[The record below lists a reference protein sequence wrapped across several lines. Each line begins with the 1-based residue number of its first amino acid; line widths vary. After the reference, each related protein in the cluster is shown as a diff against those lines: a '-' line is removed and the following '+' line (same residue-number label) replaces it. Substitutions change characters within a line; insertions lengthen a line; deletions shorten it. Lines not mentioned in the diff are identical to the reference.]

1 MNKVYRVIWNASLGA
16 WVAVSEL
23 AKSKGKSKTVKK
35 IAGSVVVATA
45 AIITVSA
52 HSQDINEDL
61 NVAGKIT
68 ATGTITGSDVTTDS
82 GASLNDL
89 NSKVNNTTTG
99 LASKASQTDLDN
111 LTTTV
116 NGKAS
121 QTDFNNLNNQVNNGT
136 TGLATKASKAE
147 VTAAKTEVVQGK
159 NINVTPT
166 TGSNGQTIYTVKTA
180 DDVNFNTL
188 TTTGNTSIGGALTV
202 TGNANLNNGANLN
215 NKKITGLANGTADS
229 DAVNYGQIK
238 NLVIGNNYDGI
249 QYFRTKSTEA
259 DASALGE
266 DSTAIGP
273 LATANGDNS
282 IAVGNTSQANG
293 LGSISVG
300 QKSIA
305 YQENNVAI
313 GKESAAL
320 GKYSTA
326 IGASTGQ
333 PRTPVLTNDS
343 NNNNQLT
350 AIYGIP
356 VTATGSTPDTIT
368 EINGTA
374 VTPDQRNA
382 FIALLSS
389 GANLAGGEASLALGT
404 SNLAIG
410 NSSVALGSMNSS
422 SATSSVAL
430 GSNNNANGSS
440 SIAIGDRNS
449 ASASNA
455 VAIGTQAS
463 SSRSNTI
470 AIGKGAIADTSS
482 GIAIGENAGVGSSQS
497 STTDRVEH
505 IAIGKNS
512 GQNVVGNQNIAI
524 GSGAGSNLSPDNN
537 SSSDSNIAIG
547 IAAGSGINGDD
558 NISIGRNSNTNG
570 GAITRSVTLGSETK
584 SSSQSVVVGNSS
596 KVTSGTDATIV
607 GYNAQ
612 VTGTGG
618 IALGANTQ
626 AAANNIALGI
636 NSDASTNSTTKA
648 YLVSDTIP
656 YVATVGYSVVSVGN
670 GTTTRRITNVAPGG
684 NPTDAVNVSQLTQLH
699 NDVSSILGLTG
710 STDGKFGEVNVNG
723 TTYGSII
730 AAIAAGG
737 GGGGTLPTD
746 YYVTYTNQ
754 AQNEINLGPNGGK
767 GTTINNV
774 ATATNDDQ
782 AVNLGQVK
790 ALTKDATVKYV
801 SINSID
807 GANKL
812 SDQAIANNS
821 VAIGPSTGTT
831 AVAENSIALGSNVR
845 TEALNGI
852 AIGNSGTRAKGES
865 SIAIG
870 KENTTADINNIAL
883 GTLVST
889 KGIDSI
895 GIGKNVQTD
904 ATSSTTNYAIAIG
917 SDAEVQNSDQAI
929 VIGRKA
935 IVSQDNGVAIGNEAL
950 TQGEQGISIG
960 RQATSSAENTTAI
973 GNKASSSGQ
982 SANAIGDNAKAQA
995 KDANAMGTAANASA
1009 LNALALGT
1017 GASASSENS
1026 TAIGNQA
1033 RASASDAV
1041 ALGNGAV
1048 SQAQQAIAIGKTAT
1062 AYAKNAIAT
1071 GTNANAYAENSIALG
1086 SNTTVNNN
1094 HANAVA
1100 LGSNS
1105 VSGDYNQT
1113 TKSTI
1118 NGRDYNYAG
1127 SGAGLSTVSVG
1138 TKDNERQIINV
1149 AAGRVTATSTDAV
1162 NGSQLF
1168 AVQEEVQKPLSFA
1181 GDSGT
1186 KVDRKLGDQLKVTGG
1201 ASGTLTEGNI
1211 GVVANGSDTLQLK
1224 LAKDVNLTNAGSLT
1238 VGTTKLTNGKVEIK
1252 DASNNSNVSTST
1264 NTVMTAG
1271 ASSNTIDANSI
1282 TLKNA
1287 ANNVVLSGSTGTLTG
1302 LTNKTLTVSGFAT
1315 QGRAAT
1321 EEQLKLVNDTAN
1333 KGWNITTNKD
1343 TANKS
1348 NVAPDATV
1356 DFSNSDK
1363 NITVSH
1369 SGTNVDL
1376 KLAEVVNIGG
1386 QSGGATIS
1394 VNGKNGTITGLTNKT
1409 FDPNNYTT
1417 GRAAT
1422 EDQLATPLTFTGD
1435 NAGVNVQRKLG
1446 QQLSIVGGE
1455 SVAANLTDNN
1465 IGVVADST
1473 NNKLTVKLSKDIKLN
1488 SVNAAGT
1495 VIDSKGLTFVNSSG
1509 GAIPNSPS
1517 ISATGINAGTNKITN
1532 VGAGAI
1538 TDTSMDAVN
1547 GSQIKGI
1554 IDKGFTVSSNG
1565 NTAAKDTI
1573 ALGENVDFSATDT
1586 NIKVTNTGNNQI
1598 TFGLE
1603 PVVKVGPA
1611 TGGSPVTINGNTG
1624 QITGLTNKTT
1634 TSSDFATVG
1643 RAATEE
1649 QLKTIQ
1655 TGLTDSGFG
1664 LKAADSNTV
1673 NKKLGET
1680 IDIVGAD
1687 SNITTKV
1694 VNGQVAVELSK
1705 NIDLSKA
1712 GSLTVGNTKVT
1723 DGKVE
1728 LKDGAKSNSST
1739 VDGTVVSD
1747 GTNTT
1752 TVGASQITVGAG
1764 SNPII
1769 INGATGRVS
1778 GLTNTTWDPN
1788 ATYNQKQAATE
1799 EQLKSVSDVAQ
1810 NANKGWK
1817 FTSTNKGGVASAA
1830 QKIAPDETLDFN
1842 NTDGNIKLAATANN
1856 LTVNLN
1862 PDVNLTSA
1870 GSLTVGSSSI
1880 KNNEVKVGSNTLT
1893 DNGLTVGSTNVT
1905 SGNVTGLTNKTTTSS
1920 DFATV
1925 GRAATEEQL
1934 KTIQTGLTDSG
1945 FGLKAADSNTV
1956 NKKLGETID
1965 IVGADSNITT
1975 KVVNGQVAV
1984 ELSKNIDLSKAGSLT
1999 VGNTKVTDGKVELKD
2014 GAKSNSSTVDGTVV
2028 SDGTNTTTVGASQ
2041 ITVGAGSNPIIIN
2054 GATGRVSGLTN
2065 TTWDPNATYNQKQA
2079 ATEEQLKSVS
2089 DVAQNANKGWK
2100 FTSTNKG
2107 GVASAAQ
2114 KIAPDDTLDFNN
2126 TDGNIKLA
2134 ATANNLTVNLNPDV
2148 NLTSAGSLT
2157 VGSSS
2162 IKNNEVKVGSN
2173 TLTDN
2178 GLTVGSTSVTSG
2190 NVTGLT
2196 NKTTTSSDFATVGRA
2211 ATEEQLKT
2219 IQTGLTDSGF
2229 GLKAADSNTVNKKLG
2244 ETIDIVGA
2252 DSNITT
2258 KVVNGQVAVEL
2269 SKNIDLSKTG
2279 SLTVG
2284 NSKVTD
2290 GKVELKDGA
2299 KSNSSTVDG
2308 TVVSD
2313 GTNTTTVGASQI
2325 TVGAGSNPVI
2335 INGATGR
2342 VSGLTN
2348 TAWDPNATYNQ
2359 KQAATEEQLK
2369 SVSDVAQN
2377 ANKGWNVK
2385 SDSTLAS
2392 TQVKP
2397 EDTVDIGLAN
2407 DEKNLKVAATNS
2419 NGTTTI
2425 DFSLSKDLLLDSVN
2439 AGGTV
2444 IDKSGLRFVDPIT
2457 GLPLSNTPSIS
2468 LGGINAGNQIISNV
2482 APGKNG
2488 TDAVNVNQLNDVKVI
2503 AEEGW
2508 VFTTATSGKGQ
2519 TVNSSLQTI
2528 KPNQRFTMISGD
2540 NVELIQNGDKVTIT
2554 TTPEVNFDKVT
2565 VGNVVIDKTTN
2576 KITGVEA
2583 GTVAANSKDVV
2594 NGSQLHDLG
2603 SGVQNI
2609 IGGNT
2614 TYDPNTGTYTNNNI
2628 GDTGQNNI
2636 NDAIKSINDTAQN
2649 ANKGWTVSTNGQNAS
2664 QVKPT
2669 DTVDFANKD
2678 GNIKVN
2684 NTGNNITVDLAKD
2697 IQVDSVTAGDTTV
2710 NNNGL
2715 TINGGPSVTKNG
2727 IDAAGNKVTGVAEGS
2742 IAQGSKDAVNGS
2754 QIHDIIGDGAF
2765 QGGDGNTI
2773 TNIGGTGATNIND
2786 AIGSINQKAG
2796 QHSTVEAGQNI
2807 TVKESTNSNGGKE
2820 YTVATADDVKFNSV
2834 TSNTVTANNVKVGDV
2849 NIDQNGIN
2857 AGNHKITNVAPG
2869 EISSTSKDAVNGSQ
2883 LNTSNQYIVNSLG
2896 GGAKY
2901 ENGQFTGPTYNVN
2914 NGSYNNVGDAL
2925 GALNQADINLGNRI
2939 TNLGDRLEQV
2949 FYNVNGRIDDVEKKA
2964 NAGIASAMALEGAPF
2979 VAGKFTYAVGAAYHG
2994 GENAVG
3000 ATLRKTADNGRWS
3013 ITGGVAAASQGDP
3026 SVRVGISGVID

>member
-1 MNKVYRVIWNASLGA
+1 MNKAYRVIWNASLGA

-61 NVAGKIT
+61 NVTGKIT

-121 QTDFNNLNNQVNNGT
+121 QTDFNNLNNQVNNAT

-159 NINVTPT
+159 NINVTST
-166 TGSNGQTIYTVKTA
+166 TGSNGQTVYNVKTA

-202 TGNANLNNGANLN
+202 TGKANLNNGANLN

-249 QYFRTKSTEA
+249 QYFRTKSTKA

-350 AIYGIP
+350 AIDGIP

-404 SNLAIG
+404 SNLATG

-482 GIAIGENAGVGSSQS
+482 GIAIGENAGVGSSQG

-656 YVATVGYSVVSVGN
+656 DVATVGYSVVSVGN

-684 NPTDAVNVSQLTQLH
+684 NATDAVNVSQLTQLH

-790 ALTKDATVKYV
+790 ALAKDATVKYV
-801 SINSID
+801 SINSTD

-1094 HANAVA
+1094 HTNAVA

-1238 VGTTKLTNGKVEIK
+1238 VGTTKLTDGKVEIK

-1386 QSGGATIS
+1386 QPGGATIS

-1573 ALGENVDFSATDT
+1573 ALGENIDFSATDS

-1624 QITGLTNKTT
+1624 QITGLTNKTTTSSDFATVGRAATEEQLKTIQTGLTDSGFGLKAADSNTVNKKLGETIDIVGADSNITTKVVNGQVAVELSKNIDLSKTGSLTVGNTKVTDGKVELKDGAKSNSSTVDGTVVSDGTNTTTVGASQITVGAGSNPVIINGATGRVSGLTNTTWDPNATYNQKQAATEEQLKSVSDVAQNANKGWKFTSTNKGGVASAAQKIAPDETLDFNNTDGNIKLAATANNLTVNLNPDVNLTSTGSLTVGSSSIKNNEVKVGSNTLTDNGLTVGSTSVTSGNITGLTNKTT

-1764 SNPII
+1764 SNPVI

-1778 GLTNTTWDPN
+1778 GLTNTT
-1788 ATYNQKQAATE
+1788 
-1799 EQLKSVSDVAQ
+1799 
-1810 NANKGWK
+1810 
-1817 FTSTNKGGVASAA
+1817 
-1830 QKIAPDETLDFN
+1830 
-1842 NTDGNIKLAATANN
+1842 
-1856 LTVNLN
+1856 
-1862 PDVNLTSA
+1862 
-1870 GSLTVGSSSI
+1870 
-1880 KNNEVKVGSNTLT
+1880 
-1893 DNGLTVGSTNVT
+1893 
-1905 SGNVTGLTNKTTTSS
+1905 
-1920 DFATV
+1920 
-1925 GRAATEEQL
+1925 
-1934 KTIQTGLTDSG
+1934 
-1945 FGLKAADSNTV
+1945 
-1956 NKKLGETID
+1956 
-1965 IVGADSNITT
+1965 
-1975 KVVNGQVAV
+1975 
-1984 ELSKNIDLSKAGSLT
+1984 
-1999 VGNTKVTDGKVELKD
+1999 
-2014 GAKSNSSTVDGTVV
+2014 
-2028 SDGTNTTTVGASQ
+2028 
-2041 ITVGAGSNPIIIN
+2041 
-2054 GATGRVSGLTN
+2054 
-2065 TTWDPNATYNQKQA
+2065 
-2079 ATEEQLKSVS
+2079 
-2089 DVAQNANKGWK
+2089 
-2100 FTSTNKG
+2100 
-2107 GVASAAQ
+2107 
-2114 KIAPDDTLDFNN
+2114 
-2126 TDGNIKLA
+2126 
-2134 ATANNLTVNLNPDV
+2134 
-2148 NLTSAGSLT
+2148 
-2157 VGSSS
+2157 
-2162 IKNNEVKVGSN
+2162 
-2173 TLTDN
+2173 
-2178 GLTVGSTSVTSG
+2178 
-2190 NVTGLT
+2190 
-2196 NKTTTSSDFATVGRA
+2196 
-2211 ATEEQLKT
+2211 
-2219 IQTGLTDSGF
+2219 
-2229 GLKAADSNTVNKKLG
+2229 
-2244 ETIDIVGA
+2244 
-2252 DSNITT
+2252 
-2258 KVVNGQVAVEL
+2258 
-2269 SKNIDLSKTG
+2269 
-2279 SLTVG
+2279 
-2284 NSKVTD
+2284 
-2290 GKVELKDGA
+2290 
-2299 KSNSSTVDG
+2299 
-2308 TVVSD
+2308 
-2313 GTNTTTVGASQI
+2313 
-2325 TVGAGSNPVI
+2325 
-2335 INGATGR
+2335 
-2342 VSGLTN
+2342 
-2348 TAWDPNATYNQ
+2348 WDPNATYNQ

-2488 TDAVNVNQLNDVKVI
+2488 TDAVNVNQLNDVKAI

-2540 NVELIQNGDKVTIT
+2540 NVELIQNGDKVTVT

-2697 IQVDSVTAGDTTV
+2697 IQVDSVTAGDTTL

-2901 ENGQFTGPTYNVN
+2901 ENGQFTAPTYNVN

>member
-1 MNKVYRVIWNASLGA
+1 M
-16 WVAVSEL
+16 
-23 AKSKGKSKTVKK
+23 
-35 IAGSVVVATA
+35 
-45 AIITVSA
+45 
-52 HSQDINEDL
+52 
-61 NVAGKIT
+61 
-68 ATGTITGSDVTTDS
+68 
-82 GASLNDL
+82 
-89 NSKVNNTTTG
+89 
-99 LASKASQTDLDN
+99 
-111 LTTTV
+111 
-116 NGKAS
+116 
-121 QTDFNNLNNQVNNGT
+121 
-136 TGLATKASKAE
+136 
-147 VTAAKTEVVQGK
+147 
-159 NINVTPT
+159 
-166 TGSNGQTIYTVKTA
+166 
-180 DDVNFNTL
+180 
-188 TTTGNTSIGGALTV
+188 
-202 TGNANLNNGANLN
+202 
-215 NKKITGLANGTADS
+215 
-229 DAVNYGQIK
+229 
-238 NLVIGNNYDGI
+238 
-249 QYFRTKSTEA
+249 
-259 DASALGE
+259 
-266 DSTAIGP
+266 
-273 LATANGDNS
+273 
-282 IAVGNTSQANG
+282 
-293 LGSISVG
+293 
-300 QKSIA
+300 
-305 YQENNVAI
+305 
-313 GKESAAL
+313 
-320 GKYSTA
+320 
-326 IGASTGQ
+326 
-333 PRTPVLTNDS
+333 
-343 NNNNQLT
+343 
-350 AIYGIP
+350 
-356 VTATGSTPDTIT
+356 
-368 EINGTA
+368 
-374 VTPDQRNA
+374 
-382 FIALLSS
+382 
-389 GANLAGGEASLALGT
+389 
-404 SNLAIG
+404 
-410 NSSVALGSMNSS
+410 
-422 SATSSVAL
+422 
-430 GSNNNANGSS
+430 
-440 SIAIGDRNS
+440 
-449 ASASNA
+449 
-455 VAIGTQAS
+455 
-463 SSRSNTI
+463 
-470 AIGKGAIADTSS
+470 
-482 GIAIGENAGVGSSQS
+482 
-497 STTDRVEH
+497 
-505 IAIGKNS
+505 
-512 GQNVVGNQNIAI
+512 
-524 GSGAGSNLSPDNN
+524 
-537 SSSDSNIAIG
+537 
-547 IAAGSGINGDD
+547 
-558 NISIGRNSNTNG
+558 
-570 GAITRSVTLGSETK
+570 
-584 SSSQSVVVGNSS
+584 
-596 KVTSGTDATIV
+596 
-607 GYNAQ
+607 
-612 VTGTGG
+612 
-618 IALGANTQ
+618 
-626 AAANNIALGI
+626 
-636 NSDASTNSTTKA
+636 
-648 YLVSDTIP
+648 
-656 YVATVGYSVVSVGN
+656 
-670 GTTTRRITNVAPGG
+670 
-684 NPTDAVNVSQLTQLH
+684 TQLH

-1026 TAIGNQA
+1026 TAIGNQG

-1048 SQAQQAIAIGKTAT
+1048 SQAQQAVAIGKTAT

-1094 HANAVA
+1094 HTNAVA

-1238 VGTTKLTNGKVEIK
+1238 VGTTKLTDGKVEIK

-1455 SVAANLTDNN
+1455 SVATNLTDNN

-2014 GAKSNSSTVDGTVV
+2014 GAKSNSSTVDGTTVT
-2028 SDGTNTTTVGASQ
+2028 DGTNSST
-2041 ITVGAGSNPIIIN
+2041 IGAGSISVSNGTNQTLI
-2054 GATGRVSGLTN
+2054 GATQV
-2065 TTWDPNATYNQKQA
+2065 
-2079 ATEEQLKSVS
+2079 V
-2089 DVAQNANKGWK
+2089 
-2100 FTSTNKG
+2100 
-2107 GVASAAQ
+2107 
-2114 KIAPDDTLDFNN
+2114 
-2126 TDGNIKLA
+2126 
-2134 ATANNLTVNLNPDV
+2134 
-2148 NLTSAGSLT
+2148 
-2157 VGSSS
+2157 VG
-2162 IKNNEVKVGSN
+2162 
-2173 TLTDN
+2173 
-2178 GLTVGSTSVTSG
+2178 
-2190 NVTGLT
+2190 
-2196 NKTTTSSDFATVGRA
+2196 
-2211 ATEEQLKT
+2211 
-2219 IQTGLTDSGF
+2219 
-2229 GLKAADSNTVNKKLG
+2229 
-2244 ETIDIVGA
+2244 
-2252 DSNITT
+2252 
-2258 KVVNGQVAVEL
+2258 
-2269 SKNIDLSKTG
+2269 
-2279 SLTVG
+2279 
-2284 NSKVTD
+2284 
-2290 GKVELKDGA
+2290 
-2299 KSNSSTVDG
+2299 
-2308 TVVSD
+2308 
-2313 GTNTTTVGASQI
+2313 GAS
-2325 TVGAGSNPVI
+2325 PVTL
-2335 INGATGR
+2335 NGATGR

-2407 DEKNLKVAATNS
+2407 DEKNLKVAAINS

-2444 IDKSGLRFVDPIT
+2444 IDKGGLRFVDPIT

-2488 TDAVNVNQLNDVKVI
+2488 TDAVNVNQLNDVKAI

>member
-1 MNKVYRVIWNASLGA
+1 
-16 WVAVSEL
+16 
-23 AKSKGKSKTVKK
+23 
-35 IAGSVVVATA
+35 
-45 AIITVSA
+45 
-52 HSQDINEDL
+52 
-61 NVAGKIT
+61 
-68 ATGTITGSDVTTDS
+68 
-82 GASLNDL
+82 
-89 NSKVNNTTTG
+89 
-99 LASKASQTDLDN
+99 
-111 LTTTV
+111 
-116 NGKAS
+116 
-121 QTDFNNLNNQVNNGT
+121 
-136 TGLATKASKAE
+136 
-147 VTAAKTEVVQGK
+147 
-159 NINVTPT
+159 
-166 TGSNGQTIYTVKTA
+166 
-180 DDVNFNTL
+180 
-188 TTTGNTSIGGALTV
+188 
-202 TGNANLNNGANLN
+202 
-215 NKKITGLANGTADS
+215 
-229 DAVNYGQIK
+229 
-238 NLVIGNNYDGI
+238 
-249 QYFRTKSTEA
+249 
-259 DASALGE
+259 
-266 DSTAIGP
+266 
-273 LATANGDNS
+273 
-282 IAVGNTSQANG
+282 
-293 LGSISVG
+293 
-300 QKSIA
+300 
-305 YQENNVAI
+305 
-313 GKESAAL
+313 
-320 GKYSTA
+320 
-326 IGASTGQ
+326 
-333 PRTPVLTNDS
+333 
-343 NNNNQLT
+343 
-350 AIYGIP
+350 
-356 VTATGSTPDTIT
+356 
-368 EINGTA
+368 
-374 VTPDQRNA
+374 
-382 FIALLSS
+382 
-389 GANLAGGEASLALGT
+389 
-404 SNLAIG
+404 
-410 NSSVALGSMNSS
+410 MNSS

-482 GIAIGENAGVGSSQS
+482 GIAIGENAGVGSSQG

-547 IAAGSGINGDD
+547 IAAGSGINCDD

-656 YVATVGYSVVSVGN
+656 DVATVGYSVVSVGN

-790 ALTKDATVKYV
+790 ALAKDATVKYV
-801 SINSID
+801 SINSTD

-1238 VGTTKLTNGKVEIK
+1238 VGSTKLTDGKVEIK

-1287 ANNVVLSGSTGTLTG
+1287 ANNVVLSGTTGTLTG

-1473 NNKLTVKLSKDIKLN
+1473 NNKLTV
-1488 SVNAAGT
+1488 
-1495 VIDSKGLTFVNSSG
+1495 
-1509 GAIPNSPS
+1509 
-1517 ISATGINAGTNKITN
+1517 
-1532 VGAGAI
+1532 
-1538 TDTSMDAVN
+1538 
-1547 GSQIKGI
+1547 
-1554 IDKGFTVSSNG
+1554 
-1565 NTAAKDTI
+1565 NT
-1573 ALGENVDFSATDT
+1573 
-1586 NIKVTNTGNNQI
+1586 
-1598 TFGLE
+1598 
-1603 PVVKVGPA
+1603 
-1611 TGGSPVTINGNTG
+1611 
-1624 QITGLTNKTT
+1624 
-1634 TSSDFATVG
+1634 
-1643 RAATEE
+1643 
-1649 QLKTIQ
+1649 
-1655 TGLTDSGFG
+1655 
-1664 LKAADSNTV
+1664 
-1673 NKKLGET
+1673 
-1680 IDIVGAD
+1680 
-1687 SNITTKV
+1687 
-1694 VNGQVAVELSK
+1694 
-1705 NIDLSKA
+1705 
-1712 GSLTVGNTKVT
+1712 
-1723 DGKVE
+1723 
-1728 LKDGAKSNSST
+1728 
-1739 VDGTVVSD
+1739 
-1747 GTNTT
+1747 
-1752 TVGASQITVGAG
+1752 
-1764 SNPII
+1764 
-1769 INGATGRVS
+1769 
-1778 GLTNTTWDPN
+1778 
-1788 ATYNQKQAATE
+1788 
-1799 EQLKSVSDVAQ
+1799 
-1810 NANKGWK
+1810 
-1817 FTSTNKGGVASAA
+1817 
-1830 QKIAPDETLDFN
+1830 
-1842 NTDGNIKLAATANN
+1842 
-1856 LTVNLN
+1856 
-1862 PDVNLTSA
+1862 
-1870 GSLTVGSSSI
+1870 
-1880 KNNEVKVGSNTLT
+1880 
-1893 DNGLTVGSTNVT
+1893 
-1905 SGNVTGLTNKTTTSS
+1905 
-1920 DFATV
+1920 
-1925 GRAATEEQL
+1925 
-1934 KTIQTGLTDSG
+1934 
-1945 FGLKAADSNTV
+1945 
-1956 NKKLGETID
+1956 
-1965 IVGADSNITT
+1965 
-1975 KVVNGQVAV
+1975 
-1984 ELSKNIDLSKAGSLT
+1984 
-1999 VGNTKVTDGKVELKD
+1999 
-2014 GAKSNSSTVDGTVV
+2014 
-2028 SDGTNTTTVGASQ
+2028 
-2041 ITVGAGSNPIIIN
+2041 
-2054 GATGRVSGLTN
+2054 
-2065 TTWDPNATYNQKQA
+2065 
-2079 ATEEQLKSVS
+2079 
-2089 DVAQNANKGWK
+2089 
-2100 FTSTNKG
+2100 
-2107 GVASAAQ
+2107 
-2114 KIAPDDTLDFNN
+2114 
-2126 TDGNIKLA
+2126 
-2134 ATANNLTVNLNPDV
+2134 
-2148 NLTSAGSLT
+2148 
-2157 VGSSS
+2157 
-2162 IKNNEVKVGSN
+2162 
-2173 TLTDN
+2173 
-2178 GLTVGSTSVTSG
+2178 
-2190 NVTGLT
+2190 
-2196 NKTTTSSDFATVGRA
+2196 
-2211 ATEEQLKT
+2211 
-2219 IQTGLTDSGF
+2219 
-2229 GLKAADSNTVNKKLG
+2229 
-2244 ETIDIVGA
+2244 
-2252 DSNITT
+2252 
-2258 KVVNGQVAVEL
+2258 
-2269 SKNIDLSKTG
+2269 
-2279 SLTVG
+2279 
-2284 NSKVTD
+2284 
-2290 GKVELKDGA
+2290 
-2299 KSNSSTVDG
+2299 
-2308 TVVSD
+2308 
-2313 GTNTTTVGASQI
+2313 
-2325 TVGAGSNPVI
+2325 
-2335 INGATGR
+2335 
-2342 VSGLTN
+2342 
-2348 TAWDPNATYNQ
+2348 
-2359 KQAATEEQLK
+2359 
-2369 SVSDVAQN
+2369 
-2377 ANKGWNVK
+2377 
-2385 SDSTLAS
+2385 
-2392 TQVKP
+2392 
-2397 EDTVDIGLAN
+2397 
-2407 DEKNLKVAATNS
+2407 
-2419 NGTTTI
+2419 
-2425 DFSLSKDLLLDSVN
+2425 
-2439 AGGTV
+2439 
-2444 IDKSGLRFVDPIT
+2444 GLRFVDTTT
-2457 GLPLSNTPSIS
+2457 GLPLTNTPSIS
-2468 LGGINAGNQIISNV
+2468 LGGINAGNQIITNV
-2482 APGKNG
+2482 SPGKNG
-2488 TDAVNVNQLNDVKVI
+2488 TDAVNVNQLNDVKAI

-2554 TTPEVNFDKVT
+2554 TTPAVSFDKVT
-2565 VGNVVIDKTTN
+2565 VGNVIIDNTTN

-2583 GTVAANSKDVV
+2583 GTVASNSKDAV

-2603 SGVQNI
+2603 SGVRNI

-2614 TYDPNTGTYTNNNI
+2614 TYDPSTGTYTNNNI

-2664 QVKPT
+2664 QVKPS

-2678 GNIKVN
+2678 GNININ

-2697 IQVDSVTAGDTTV
+2697 IQVDSVIAGDTTV

-2742 IAQGSKDAVNGS
+2742 IAQSSKDAVNGS

-2901 ENGQFTGPTYNVN
+2901 ENGQFTAPTYNVN

>member
-35 IAGSVVVATA
+35 IAGSVVLVTTV
-45 AIITVSA
+45 ITTVSVHA
-52 HSQDINEDL
+52 EDINEDL
-61 NVAGKIT
+61 NVVGDIT
-68 ATGTITGSDVTTDS
+68 ATGEITGSDVTTNS
-82 GASLNDL
+82 GASLNNL
-89 NSKVNNTTTG
+89 NSKINDTTTG
-99 LASKASQTDLDN
+99 LASKASQTD
-111 LTTTV
+111 
-116 NGKAS
+116 
-121 QTDFNNLNNQVNNGT
+121 FNTLNNQVNNAT
-136 TGLATKASKAE
+136 TGLATKASKTD

-159 NINVTPT
+159 NINVTSA
-166 TGSNGQTIYTVKTA
+166 TGANGQTVYTVKTA
-180 DDVNFNTL
+180 DDVNFNKV
-188 TTTGNTSIGGALTV
+188 TV
-202 TGNANLNNGANLN
+202 D
-215 NKKITGLANGTADS
+215 GTVID
-229 DAVNYGQIK
+229 DGQITVAK
-238 NLVIGNNYDGI
+238 DG
-249 QYFRTKSTEA
+249 S
-259 DASALGE
+259 
-266 DSTAIGP
+266 
-273 LATANGDNS
+273 
-282 IAVGNTSQANG
+282 
-293 LGSISVG
+293 
-300 QKSIA
+300 
-305 YQENNVAI
+305 
-313 GKESAAL
+313 
-320 GKYSTA
+320 
-326 IGASTGQ
+326 
-333 PRTPVLTNDS
+333 
-343 NNNNQLT
+343 
-350 AIYGIP
+350 
-356 VTATGSTPDTIT
+356 
-368 EINGTA
+368 
-374 VTPDQRNA
+374 
-382 FIALLSS
+382 
-389 GANLAGGEASLALGT
+389 
-404 SNLAIG
+404 
-410 NSSVALGSMNSS
+410 
-422 SATSSVAL
+422 
-430 GSNNNANGSS
+430 
-440 SIAIGDRNS
+440 
-449 ASASNA
+449 
-455 VAIGTQAS
+455 
-463 SSRSNTI
+463 
-470 AIGKGAIADTSS
+470 
-482 GIAIGENAGVGSSQS
+482 
-497 STTDRVEH
+497 
-505 IAIGKNS
+505 
-512 GQNVVGNQNIAI
+512 
-524 GSGAGSNLSPDNN
+524 
-537 SSSDSNIAIG
+537 
-547 IAAGSGINGDD
+547 IAAGSQQVITGNQLYELEQKLFNSGAQGVKYFHANSSLDD
-558 NISIGRNSNTNG
+558 SAAYGADSVAVGPKAVTNKSATDSIAMGNN
-570 GAITRSVTLGSETK
+570 A
-584 SSSQSVVVGNSS
+584 VVG
-596 KVTSGTDATIV
+596 
-607 GYNAQ
+607 
-612 VTGTGG
+612 
-618 IALGANTQ
+618 
-626 AAANNIALGI
+626 
-636 NSDASTNSTTKA
+636 TK
-648 YLVSDTIP
+648 DD
-656 YVATVGYSVVSVGN
+656 
-670 GTTTRRITNVAPGG
+670 GTTPA
-684 NPTDAVNVSQLTQLH
+684 PTDGV
-699 NDVSSILGLTG
+699 
-710 STDGKFGEVNVNG
+710 E
-723 TTYGSII
+723 
-730 AAIAAGG
+730 
-737 GGGGTLPTD
+737 
-746 YYVTYTNQ
+746 
-754 AQNEINLGPNGGK
+754 
-767 GTTINNV
+767 
-774 ATATNDDQ
+774 
-782 AVNLGQVK
+782 
-790 ALTKDATVKYV
+790 
-801 SINSID
+801 
-807 GANKL
+807 
-812 SDQAIANNS
+812 
-821 VAIGPSTGTT
+821 
-831 AVAENSIALGSNVR
+831 
-845 TEALNGI
+845 
-852 AIGNSGTRAKGES
+852 

-870 KENTTADINNIAL
+870 KDTKAL
-883 GTLVST
+883 GDKNTVIGQAATVDSKYVTSSLALGDSAKVTGDNTNNALAIGSNSVASAASASAIGDSAQATGTNST
-889 KGIDSI
+889 AIGKSSTASGGSATAIGSGSIAGAVNGTALGASAIANSNNAVSI
-895 GIGKNVQTD
+895 GNNAGLGTANINVADNQ
-904 ATSSTTNYAIAIG
+904 NHIAIG
-917 SDAEVQNSDQAI
+917 TNAGQNI
-929 VIGRKA
+929 R
-935 IVSQDNGVAIGNEAL
+935 GNENIAVGL
-950 TQGEQGISIG
+950 EASNGTSGRYNISIG
-960 RQATSSAENTTAI
+960 SKAGQSMSGEENVSIGYLSNQATTAGAFHTTAL
-973 GNKASSSGQ
+973 GGRTQSG
-982 SANAIGDNAKAQA
+982 SNSVAVGYSAKA
-995 KDANAMGTAANASA
+995 KDNGAI
-1009 LNALALGT
+1009 ALGT
-1017 GASASSENS
+1017 GASVEGVDNGNGGLTNADNGIAIGLNARSKDNSIAIGSGSVASREKAKDEQAYITLTKIGGEGVVSVGGDDQTGNLSFTRRITHVSDGAADYDAVNVNQLRKAQQSVANLVGGGVTVDSSTGAYSQITLKDKNGTASTYNTIADAFNAVSSGQIQLIDPAANAVTYTDSISKQVNLRPNTVISGLAPGVNGTDAVNVDQMKTSIEASRVKYVSVNSEQKSNRFNEGATGVDSVAIGSDALSGGKQS
-1026 TAIGNQA
+1026 TAIGTNIKAIDQNSLA
-1033 RASASDAV
+1033 IGSNGTIAYDVSGIAIGQHAISRGENSITIGKDSQSAPKTTNAPVDDAIAIGTGAKVSDDAAV
-1041 ALGNGAV
+1041 ALG
-1048 SQAQQAIAIGKTAT
+1048 
-1062 AYAKNAIAT
+1062 KNAIAT
-1071 GTNANAYAENSIALG
+1071 GRQSFAQGTNAYTAPDASNGAAIGFNSISGAQNAYALGNAAHANTVDSIATGTNATTYATNALALGKGAVSGKANPTKDEIDNNANSDTIAIGTNSFAQIKNALAVGNTAKATEESSLALGTESQATGNSAIAQGQNAKALNTNSIAQG
-1086 SNTTVNNN
+1086 FNAQATAANAVAIGANATVTN
-1094 HANAVA
+1094 ANAVA
-1100 LGSNS
+1100 LGSDS
-1105 VSGDYNQT
+1105 VSGSYNRT
-1113 TKSTI
+1113 TKGTI

-1138 TKDNERQIINV
+1138 TAGNERQIINV
-1149 AAGRVTATSTDAV
+1149 AAGRVSSTSTDAV

-1168 AVQEEVQKPLSFA
+1168 AVQQEVQQPLSFA

-1201 ASGTLTEGNI
+1201 ATGTLTDGNI

-1224 LAKDVNLTNAGSLT
+1224 LAKDVNLTSAGSLT
-1238 VGTTKLTNGKVEIK
+1238 VRTTKLTDGKVEIK
-1252 DASNNSNVSTST
+1252 DSSNNSNVSTST

-1271 ASSNTIDANSI
+1271 TSTNTIDANSI

-1287 ANNVVLSGSTGTLTG
+1287 TNNVVLSGTTGTLTG

-1455 SVAANLTDNN
+1455 SVATNLTDNN

-1893 DNGLTVGSTNVT
+1893 DNGLTVGST
-1905 SGNVTGLTNKTTTSS
+1905 
-1920 DFATV
+1920 
-1925 GRAATEEQL
+1925 
-1934 KTIQTGLTDSG
+1934 
-1945 FGLKAADSNTV
+1945 
-1956 NKKLGETID
+1956 
-1965 IVGADSNITT
+1965 
-1975 KVVNGQVAV
+1975 
-1984 ELSKNIDLSKAGSLT
+1984 
-1999 VGNTKVTDGKVELKD
+1999 
-2014 GAKSNSSTVDGTVV
+2014 
-2028 SDGTNTTTVGASQ
+2028 
-2041 ITVGAGSNPIIIN
+2041 
-2054 GATGRVSGLTN
+2054 
-2065 TTWDPNATYNQKQA
+2065 
-2079 ATEEQLKSVS
+2079 
-2089 DVAQNANKGWK
+2089 
-2100 FTSTNKG
+2100 
-2107 GVASAAQ
+2107 
-2114 KIAPDDTLDFNN
+2114 
-2126 TDGNIKLA
+2126 
-2134 ATANNLTVNLNPDV
+2134 
-2148 NLTSAGSLT
+2148 
-2157 VGSSS
+2157 
-2162 IKNNEVKVGSN
+2162 
-2173 TLTDN
+2173 
-2178 GLTVGSTSVTSG
+2178 SVTSG

-2258 KVVNGQVAVEL
+2258 KVVNGQVAIEL
-2269 SKNIDLSKTG
+2269 SKNIDLSKAG

-2284 NSKVTD
+2284 NTKVTD

-2313 GTNTTTVGASQI
+2313 GTNTTTVGVSQI

-2348 TAWDPNATYNQ
+2348 TTWDPNATYNQ

-2488 TDAVNVNQLNDVKVI
+2488 TDAVNVNQLNDVKAI

-2697 IQVDSVTAGDTTV
+2697 IQVDSVTAGDTTL

-2807 TVKESTNSNGGKE
+2807 TVKESTNSNGGKK

>member
-1 MNKVYRVIWNASLGA
+1 MQPLWDTML
-16 WVAVSEL
+16 
-23 AKSKGKSKTVKK
+23 KS
-35 IAGSVVVATA
+35 
-45 AIITVSA
+45 
-52 HSQDINEDL
+52 
-61 NVAGKIT
+61 
-68 ATGTITGSDVTTDS
+68 
-82 GASLNDL
+82 
-89 NSKVNNTTTG
+89 
-99 LASKASQTDLDN
+99 
-111 LTTTV
+111 
-116 NGKAS
+116 
-121 QTDFNNLNNQVNNGT
+121 
-136 TGLATKASKAE
+136 
-147 VTAAKTEVVQGK
+147 
-159 NINVTPT
+159 
-166 TGSNGQTIYTVKTA
+166 
-180 DDVNFNTL
+180 
-188 TTTGNTSIGGALTV
+188 
-202 TGNANLNNGANLN
+202 
-215 NKKITGLANGTADS
+215 
-229 DAVNYGQIK
+229 
-238 NLVIGNNYDGI
+238 
-249 QYFRTKSTEA
+249 R
-259 DASALGE
+259 
-266 DSTAIGP
+266 
-273 LATANGDNS
+273 
-282 IAVGNTSQANG
+282 
-293 LGSISVG
+293 
-300 QKSIA
+300 
-305 YQENNVAI
+305 
-313 GKESAAL
+313 
-320 GKYSTA
+320 
-326 IGASTGQ
+326 
-333 PRTPVLTNDS
+333 
-343 NNNNQLT
+343 
-350 AIYGIP
+350 
-356 VTATGSTPDTIT
+356 
-368 EINGTA
+368 
-374 VTPDQRNA
+374 
-382 FIALLSS
+382 
-389 GANLAGGEASLALGT
+389 
-404 SNLAIG
+404 
-410 NSSVALGSMNSS
+410 
-422 SATSSVAL
+422 
-430 GSNNNANGSS
+430 
-440 SIAIGDRNS
+440 
-449 ASASNA
+449 
-455 VAIGTQAS
+455 
-463 SSRSNTI
+463 
-470 AIGKGAIADTSS
+470 
-482 GIAIGENAGVGSSQS
+482 
-497 STTDRVEH
+497 
-505 IAIGKNS
+505 
-512 GQNVVGNQNIAI
+512 
-524 GSGAGSNLSPDNN
+524 
-537 SSSDSNIAIG
+537 
-547 IAAGSGINGDD
+547 
-558 NISIGRNSNTNG
+558 
-570 GAITRSVTLGSETK
+570 
-584 SSSQSVVVGNSS
+584 
-596 KVTSGTDATIV
+596 
-607 GYNAQ
+607 AQ
-612 VTGTGG
+612 G

-656 YVATVGYSVVSVGN
+656 DVATVGYSVVSVGN

-710 STDGKFGEVNVNG
+710 STDGKFGEIDING
-723 TTYGSII
+723 KTYGSIV
-730 AAIAAGG
+730 AAIAASGG
-737 GGGGTLPTD
+737 GGGPLPTD
-746 YYVTYTNQ
+746 YYVTYTNSS
-754 AQNEINLGPNGGK
+754 QNEINLGPNGGK

-790 ALTKDATVKYV
+790 ALAKDATVKYV
-801 SINSID
+801 SINSTD

-1094 HANAVA
+1094 HTNAVA

-1238 VGTTKLTNGKVEIK
+1238 VGTTKLTDGKVEIK

-1455 SVAANLTDNN
+1455 SVATNLTDNN

-1999 VGNTKVTDGKVELKD
+1999 VGNTKVTDGKIELKD
-2014 GAKSNSSTVDGTVV
+2014 GAKSNSSTVDGTTVT
-2028 SDGTNTTTVGASQ
+2028 DGTNSST
-2041 ITVGAGSNPIIIN
+2041 IGAGSISVSNGTNQTLI
-2054 GATGRVSGLTN
+2054 GATQV
-2065 TTWDPNATYNQKQA
+2065 
-2079 ATEEQLKSVS
+2079 V
-2089 DVAQNANKGWK
+2089 
-2100 FTSTNKG
+2100 
-2107 GVASAAQ
+2107 
-2114 KIAPDDTLDFNN
+2114 
-2126 TDGNIKLA
+2126 
-2134 ATANNLTVNLNPDV
+2134 
-2148 NLTSAGSLT
+2148 
-2157 VGSSS
+2157 VG
-2162 IKNNEVKVGSN
+2162 
-2173 TLTDN
+2173 
-2178 GLTVGSTSVTSG
+2178 
-2190 NVTGLT
+2190 
-2196 NKTTTSSDFATVGRA
+2196 
-2211 ATEEQLKT
+2211 
-2219 IQTGLTDSGF
+2219 
-2229 GLKAADSNTVNKKLG
+2229 
-2244 ETIDIVGA
+2244 
-2252 DSNITT
+2252 
-2258 KVVNGQVAVEL
+2258 
-2269 SKNIDLSKTG
+2269 
-2279 SLTVG
+2279 
-2284 NSKVTD
+2284 
-2290 GKVELKDGA
+2290 
-2299 KSNSSTVDG
+2299 
-2308 TVVSD
+2308 
-2313 GTNTTTVGASQI
+2313 GAS
-2325 TVGAGSNPVI
+2325 PVTL
-2335 INGATGR
+2335 NGATGR

-2407 DEKNLKVAATNS
+2407 DEKNLKVAAINS

-2444 IDKSGLRFVDPIT
+2444 IDKGGLRFVDPIT

-2488 TDAVNVNQLNDVKVI
+2488 TDAVNVNQLNDVKAI

>member
-1 MNKVYRVIWNASLGA
+1 M
-16 WVAVSEL
+16 
-23 AKSKGKSKTVKK
+23 
-35 IAGSVVVATA
+35 VATA

-61 NVAGKIT
+61 NVTGKIT

-121 QTDFNNLNNQVNNGT
+121 QTDFNNLNNQVNSAT

-159 NINVTPT
+159 NINVTST
-166 TGSNGQTIYTVKTA
+166 TGSNGQTVYTVKTA

-249 QYFRTKSTEA
+249 QYFRTKSTKA

-273 LATANGDNS
+273 LATANGHNS

-404 SNLAIG
+404 SNLATG

-482 GIAIGENAGVGSSQS
+482 GIAIGENAGVGSSQG

-656 YVATVGYSVVSVGN
+656 DVATVGYSVVSVGN

-710 STDGKFGEVNVNG
+710 STDGKFGEIDING
-723 TTYGSII
+723 KTYGSIV
-730 AAIAAGG
+730 AAIAASGG
-737 GGGGTLPTD
+737 GGGPLPTD
-746 YYVTYTNQ
+746 YYVTYTNSS
-754 AQNEINLGPNGGK
+754 QNEINLGPNGGK

-774 ATATNDDQ
+774 ATATKDDQ

-790 ALTKDATVKYV
+790 ALAKDATVKYV
-801 SINSID
+801 SINSTD

-1238 VGTTKLTNGKVEIK
+1238 VGTTKLTDGKVEIK

-1455 SVAANLTDNN
+1455 SVATNLTDNN

-2041 ITVGAGSNPIIIN
+2041 ITVGAGSNPVIIN

-2065 TTWDPNATYNQKQA
+2065 TT
-2079 ATEEQLKSVS
+2079 
-2089 DVAQNANKGWK
+2089 
-2100 FTSTNKG
+2100 
-2107 GVASAAQ
+2107 
-2114 KIAPDDTLDFNN
+2114 
-2126 TDGNIKLA
+2126 
-2134 ATANNLTVNLNPDV
+2134 
-2148 NLTSAGSLT
+2148 
-2157 VGSSS
+2157 
-2162 IKNNEVKVGSN
+2162 
-2173 TLTDN
+2173 
-2178 GLTVGSTSVTSG
+2178 
-2190 NVTGLT
+2190 
-2196 NKTTTSSDFATVGRA
+2196 
-2211 ATEEQLKT
+2211 
-2219 IQTGLTDSGF
+2219 
-2229 GLKAADSNTVNKKLG
+2229 
-2244 ETIDIVGA
+2244 
-2252 DSNITT
+2252 
-2258 KVVNGQVAVEL
+2258 
-2269 SKNIDLSKTG
+2269 
-2279 SLTVG
+2279 
-2284 NSKVTD
+2284 
-2290 GKVELKDGA
+2290 
-2299 KSNSSTVDG
+2299 
-2308 TVVSD
+2308 
-2313 GTNTTTVGASQI
+2313 
-2325 TVGAGSNPVI
+2325 
-2335 INGATGR
+2335 
-2342 VSGLTN
+2342 
-2348 TAWDPNATYNQ
+2348 WDPNATYNQ

-2488 TDAVNVNQLNDVKVI
+2488 TDAVNVNQLNDVKAI

-2540 NVELIQNGDKVTIT
+2540 NVELIQNGDKVTVT

-2583 GTVAANSKDVV
+2583 GTIAANSKDVV

-2697 IQVDSVTAGDTTV
+2697 IQVDSVKAGDTTV

>member
-1 MNKVYRVIWNASLGA
+1 MNKAYRVIWNASLGA

-61 NVAGKIT
+61 NVTGKIT

-121 QTDFNNLNNQVNNGT
+121 QTDFNNLNNQVNSAT

-159 NINVTPT
+159 NINVTST
-166 TGSNGQTIYTVKTA
+166 TGSNGQTVYTVKTA

-249 QYFRTKSTEA
+249 QYFRTKSTKA

-273 LATANGDNS
+273 LATANGHNS

-404 SNLAIG
+404 SNLATG

-482 GIAIGENAGVGSSQS
+482 GIAIGENAGVGSSQG

-656 YVATVGYSVVSVGN
+656 DVATVGYSVVSVGN

-710 STDGKFGEVNVNG
+710 STDGKFGEIDING
-723 TTYGSII
+723 KTYGSIV
-730 AAIAAGG
+730 AAIAASGG
-737 GGGGTLPTD
+737 GGGPLPTD
-746 YYVTYTNQ
+746 YYVTYTNSS
-754 AQNEINLGPNGGK
+754 QNEINLGPNGGK

-774 ATATNDDQ
+774 ATATKDDQ

-790 ALTKDATVKYV
+790 ALAKDATVKYV
-801 SINSID
+801 SINSTD

-1238 VGTTKLTNGKVEIK
+1238 VGTTKLTDGKVEIK

-1455 SVAANLTDNN
+1455 SVATNLTDNN

-1723 DGKVE
+1723 DGK
-1728 LKDGAKSNSST
+1728 
-1739 VDGTVVSD
+1739 
-1747 GTNTT
+1747 
-1752 TVGASQITVGAG
+1752 I
-1764 SNPII
+1764 
-1769 INGATGRVS
+1769 
-1778 GLTNTTWDPN
+1778 
-1788 ATYNQKQAATE
+1788 
-1799 EQLKSVSDVAQ
+1799 
-1810 NANKGWK
+1810 
-1817 FTSTNKGGVASAA
+1817 
-1830 QKIAPDETLDFN
+1830 
-1842 NTDGNIKLAATANN
+1842 
-1856 LTVNLN
+1856 
-1862 PDVNLTSA
+1862 
-1870 GSLTVGSSSI
+1870 
-1880 KNNEVKVGSNTLT
+1880 
-1893 DNGLTVGSTNVT
+1893 
-1905 SGNVTGLTNKTTTSS
+1905 
-1920 DFATV
+1920 
-1925 GRAATEEQL
+1925 
-1934 KTIQTGLTDSG
+1934 
-1945 FGLKAADSNTV
+1945 
-1956 NKKLGETID
+1956 
-1965 IVGADSNITT
+1965 
-1975 KVVNGQVAV
+1975 
-1984 ELSKNIDLSKAGSLT
+1984 
-1999 VGNTKVTDGKVELKD
+1999 
-2014 GAKSNSSTVDGTVV
+2014 
-2028 SDGTNTTTVGASQ
+2028 
-2041 ITVGAGSNPIIIN
+2041 
-2054 GATGRVSGLTN
+2054 
-2065 TTWDPNATYNQKQA
+2065 
-2079 ATEEQLKSVS
+2079 
-2089 DVAQNANKGWK
+2089 
-2100 FTSTNKG
+2100 
-2107 GVASAAQ
+2107 
-2114 KIAPDDTLDFNN
+2114 
-2126 TDGNIKLA
+2126 
-2134 ATANNLTVNLNPDV
+2134 
-2148 NLTSAGSLT
+2148 
-2157 VGSSS
+2157 
-2162 IKNNEVKVGSN
+2162 
-2173 TLTDN
+2173 
-2178 GLTVGSTSVTSG
+2178 
-2190 NVTGLT
+2190 
-2196 NKTTTSSDFATVGRA
+2196 
-2211 ATEEQLKT
+2211 
-2219 IQTGLTDSGF
+2219 
-2229 GLKAADSNTVNKKLG
+2229 
-2244 ETIDIVGA
+2244 
-2252 DSNITT
+2252 
-2258 KVVNGQVAVEL
+2258 
-2269 SKNIDLSKTG
+2269 
-2279 SLTVG
+2279 
-2284 NSKVTD
+2284 
-2290 GKVELKDGA
+2290 ELKDGA

-2488 TDAVNVNQLNDVKVI
+2488 TDAVNVNQLNDVKAI

-2697 IQVDSVTAGDTTV
+2697 IQVDSVTAGDTTL

>member
-1 MNKVYRVIWNASLGA
+1 
-16 WVAVSEL
+16 
-23 AKSKGKSKTVKK
+23 
-35 IAGSVVVATA
+35 
-45 AIITVSA
+45 
-52 HSQDINEDL
+52 
-61 NVAGKIT
+61 
-68 ATGTITGSDVTTDS
+68 
-82 GASLNDL
+82 
-89 NSKVNNTTTG
+89 
-99 LASKASQTDLDN
+99 
-111 LTTTV
+111 
-116 NGKAS
+116 
-121 QTDFNNLNNQVNNGT
+121 
-136 TGLATKASKAE
+136 
-147 VTAAKTEVVQGK
+147 
-159 NINVTPT
+159 
-166 TGSNGQTIYTVKTA
+166 
-180 DDVNFNTL
+180 
-188 TTTGNTSIGGALTV
+188 
-202 TGNANLNNGANLN
+202 
-215 NKKITGLANGTADS
+215 
-229 DAVNYGQIK
+229 
-238 NLVIGNNYDGI
+238 
-249 QYFRTKSTEA
+249 
-259 DASALGE
+259 
-266 DSTAIGP
+266 
-273 LATANGDNS
+273 
-282 IAVGNTSQANG
+282 
-293 LGSISVG
+293 
-300 QKSIA
+300 
-305 YQENNVAI
+305 
-313 GKESAAL
+313 
-320 GKYSTA
+320 
-326 IGASTGQ
+326 
-333 PRTPVLTNDS
+333 
-343 NNNNQLT
+343 
-350 AIYGIP
+350 
-356 VTATGSTPDTIT
+356 
-368 EINGTA
+368 
-374 VTPDQRNA
+374 
-382 FIALLSS
+382 
-389 GANLAGGEASLALGT
+389 
-404 SNLAIG
+404 
-410 NSSVALGSMNSS
+410 MNSS

-482 GIAIGENAGVGSSQS
+482 GIAIGENAGVGSSQG

-547 IAAGSGINGDD
+547 IAAGSGINCDD

-656 YVATVGYSVVSVGN
+656 DVATVGYSVVSVGN

-790 ALTKDATVKYV
+790 ALAKDATVKYV
-801 SINSID
+801 SINSTD

-1238 VGTTKLTNGKVEIK
+1238 VGSTKLTDGKVEIK

-1455 SVAANLTDNN
+1455 SVATNLTDNN

-1705 NIDLSKA
+1705 NIDLSKT

-1752 TVGASQITVGAG
+1752 TVGASQIRVGAG
-1764 SNPII
+1764 SNP
-1769 INGATGRVS
+1769 V
-1778 GLTNTTWDPN
+1778 
-1788 ATYNQKQAATE
+1788 
-1799 EQLKSVSDVAQ
+1799 
-1810 NANKGWK
+1810 
-1817 FTSTNKGGVASAA
+1817 
-1830 QKIAPDETLDFN
+1830 
-1842 NTDGNIKLAATANN
+1842 
-1856 LTVNLN
+1856 
-1862 PDVNLTSA
+1862 
-1870 GSLTVGSSSI
+1870 
-1880 KNNEVKVGSNTLT
+1880 
-1893 DNGLTVGSTNVT
+1893 
-1905 SGNVTGLTNKTTTSS
+1905 
-1920 DFATV
+1920 
-1925 GRAATEEQL
+1925 
-1934 KTIQTGLTDSG
+1934 
-1945 FGLKAADSNTV
+1945 
-1956 NKKLGETID
+1956 
-1965 IVGADSNITT
+1965 
-1975 KVVNGQVAV
+1975 
-1984 ELSKNIDLSKAGSLT
+1984 
-1999 VGNTKVTDGKVELKD
+1999 
-2014 GAKSNSSTVDGTVV
+2014 
-2028 SDGTNTTTVGASQ
+2028 
-2041 ITVGAGSNPIIIN
+2041 IIN

-2325 TVGAGSNPVI
+2325 RVGAGSNPVI

-2488 TDAVNVNQLNDVKVI
+2488 TDAVNVNQLNDVKAI

-2697 IQVDSVTAGDTTV
+2697 IQVDSVTAGDTTL

>member
-35 IAGSVVVATA
+35 IAGSVVLVTTV
-45 AIITVSA
+45 ITTVSVHA
-52 HSQDINEDL
+52 EDINEDL
-61 NVAGKIT
+61 NVVGDIT
-68 ATGTITGSDVTTDS
+68 ATGEITGSDVTTNS
-82 GASLNDL
+82 GASLNNL
-89 NSKVNNTTTG
+89 NSKINDTTTG
-99 LASKASQTDLDN
+99 LASKASQTD
-111 LTTTV
+111 
-116 NGKAS
+116 
-121 QTDFNNLNNQVNNGT
+121 FNTLNNQVNNAT
-136 TGLATKASKAE
+136 TGLATKASKTD

-159 NINVTPT
+159 NINVTSA
-166 TGSNGQTIYTVKTA
+166 TGANGQTVYTVKTA
-180 DDVNFNTL
+180 DDVNFNKV
-188 TTTGNTSIGGALTV
+188 TV
-202 TGNANLNNGANLN
+202 D
-215 NKKITGLANGTADS
+215 GTVID
-229 DAVNYGQIK
+229 DGQITVAK
-238 NLVIGNNYDGI
+238 DG
-249 QYFRTKSTEA
+249 S
-259 DASALGE
+259 
-266 DSTAIGP
+266 
-273 LATANGDNS
+273 
-282 IAVGNTSQANG
+282 
-293 LGSISVG
+293 
-300 QKSIA
+300 
-305 YQENNVAI
+305 
-313 GKESAAL
+313 
-320 GKYSTA
+320 
-326 IGASTGQ
+326 
-333 PRTPVLTNDS
+333 
-343 NNNNQLT
+343 
-350 AIYGIP
+350 
-356 VTATGSTPDTIT
+356 
-368 EINGTA
+368 
-374 VTPDQRNA
+374 
-382 FIALLSS
+382 
-389 GANLAGGEASLALGT
+389 
-404 SNLAIG
+404 
-410 NSSVALGSMNSS
+410 
-422 SATSSVAL
+422 
-430 GSNNNANGSS
+430 
-440 SIAIGDRNS
+440 
-449 ASASNA
+449 
-455 VAIGTQAS
+455 
-463 SSRSNTI
+463 
-470 AIGKGAIADTSS
+470 
-482 GIAIGENAGVGSSQS
+482 
-497 STTDRVEH
+497 
-505 IAIGKNS
+505 
-512 GQNVVGNQNIAI
+512 
-524 GSGAGSNLSPDNN
+524 
-537 SSSDSNIAIG
+537 
-547 IAAGSGINGDD
+547 IAAGSQQVITGNQLYELEQKLFNSGAQGVKYFHANSSLDD
-558 NISIGRNSNTNG
+558 SAAYGADSVAVGPKAVTNKSATDSIAMGNN
-570 GAITRSVTLGSETK
+570 A
-584 SSSQSVVVGNSS
+584 VVG
-596 KVTSGTDATIV
+596 
-607 GYNAQ
+607 
-612 VTGTGG
+612 
-618 IALGANTQ
+618 
-626 AAANNIALGI
+626 
-636 NSDASTNSTTKA
+636 TK
-648 YLVSDTIP
+648 DD
-656 YVATVGYSVVSVGN
+656 
-670 GTTTRRITNVAPGG
+670 GTTPA
-684 NPTDAVNVSQLTQLH
+684 PTDGV
-699 NDVSSILGLTG
+699 
-710 STDGKFGEVNVNG
+710 E
-723 TTYGSII
+723 
-730 AAIAAGG
+730 
-737 GGGGTLPTD
+737 
-746 YYVTYTNQ
+746 
-754 AQNEINLGPNGGK
+754 
-767 GTTINNV
+767 
-774 ATATNDDQ
+774 
-782 AVNLGQVK
+782 
-790 ALTKDATVKYV
+790 
-801 SINSID
+801 
-807 GANKL
+807 
-812 SDQAIANNS
+812 
-821 VAIGPSTGTT
+821 
-831 AVAENSIALGSNVR
+831 
-845 TEALNGI
+845 
-852 AIGNSGTRAKGES
+852 

-870 KENTTADINNIAL
+870 KDTKAL
-883 GTLVST
+883 GDKNTVIGQAATVDSKYVTSSLALGDSAKVTGDNTNNALAIGSNSVASAASASAIGDSAQATGTNST
-889 KGIDSI
+889 AIGKSSTASGGSATAIGSGSIAGAVNGTALGASAIANSNNAVSI
-895 GIGKNVQTD
+895 GNNAGLGTANINVADNQ
-904 ATSSTTNYAIAIG
+904 NHIAIG
-917 SDAEVQNSDQAI
+917 TNAGQNI
-929 VIGRKA
+929 R
-935 IVSQDNGVAIGNEAL
+935 GNENIAVGL
-950 TQGEQGISIG
+950 EASNGTSGRYNISIG
-960 RQATSSAENTTAI
+960 SKAGQSMSGEENVSIGYLSNQATTAGAFHTTAL
-973 GNKASSSGQ
+973 GGRTQSG
-982 SANAIGDNAKAQA
+982 SNSVAVGYSAKA
-995 KDANAMGTAANASA
+995 KDNGAI
-1009 LNALALGT
+1009 ALGT
-1017 GASASSENS
+1017 GASVEGVDNGNGGLTNADNGIAIGLNARSKDNSIAIGSGSVASREKAKDEQAYITLTKIGGEGVVSVGGDDQTGNLSFTRRITHVSDGAADYDAVNVNQLRKAQQSVANLVGGGVTVDSSTGAYSQITLKDKNGTASTYNTIADAFNAVSSGQIQLIDPAANAVTYTDSISKQVNLRPNTVISGLAPGVNGTDAVNVDQMKTSIEASRVKYVSVNSEQKSNRFNEGATGVDSVAIGSDALSGGKQS
-1026 TAIGNQA
+1026 TAIGTNIKAIDQNSLA
-1033 RASASDAV
+1033 IGSNGTIAYDVSGIAIGQHAISRGENSITIGKDSQSAPKTTNAPVDDAIAIGTGAKVSDDAAV
-1041 ALGNGAV
+1041 ALG
-1048 SQAQQAIAIGKTAT
+1048 
-1062 AYAKNAIAT
+1062 KNAIAT
-1071 GTNANAYAENSIALG
+1071 GRQSFAQGTNAYTAPDASNGAAIGFNSISGAQNAYALGNAAHANTVDSIATGTNATTYATNALALGKGAVSGKANPTKDEIDNNANSDTIAIGTNSFAQIKNALAVGNTAKATEESSLALGTESQATGNSAIAQGQNAKALNTNSIAQG
-1086 SNTTVNNN
+1086 FNAQATAANAVAIGANATVTN
-1094 HANAVA
+1094 ANAVA
-1100 LGSNS
+1100 LGSDS
-1105 VSGDYNQT
+1105 VSGSYNRT
-1113 TKSTI
+1113 TKGTI

-1138 TKDNERQIINV
+1138 TAGNERQIINV
-1149 AAGRVTATSTDAV
+1149 AAGRVSSTSTDAV

-1168 AVQEEVQKPLSFA
+1168 AVQQEVQQPLSFA

-1201 ASGTLTEGNI
+1201 ATGTLTDGNI

-1224 LAKDVNLTNAGSLT
+1224 LAKDVNLTSAGSLT
-1238 VGTTKLTNGKVEIK
+1238 VRTTKLTDGKVEIK
-1252 DASNNSNVSTST
+1252 DSSNNSNVSTST

-1271 ASSNTIDANSI
+1271 TSTNTIDANSI

-1287 ANNVVLSGSTGTLTG
+1287 TNNVVLSGSTGTLNG
-1302 LTNKTLTVSGFAT
+1302 LTNKTLTVPGFAT

-1386 QSGGATIS
+1386 QPGGATIS
-1394 VNGKNGTITGLTNKT
+1394 VNGKSGTITGLTNKT

-1435 NAGVNVQRKLG
+1435 NTGVNVQRKLG

-1586 NIKVTNTGNNQI
+1586 NIKVTNIGNNQI

-1999 VGNTKVTDGKVELKD
+1999 VGNTKVTDGKIELKD
-2014 GAKSNSSTVDGTVV
+2014 GAKSNSSTVDGTTVT
-2028 SDGTNTTTVGASQ
+2028 DGTNSST
-2041 ITVGAGSNPIIIN
+2041 IGAGSISVSNGTNQTLI
-2054 GATGRVSGLTN
+2054 GATQV
-2065 TTWDPNATYNQKQA
+2065 
-2079 ATEEQLKSVS
+2079 V
-2089 DVAQNANKGWK
+2089 
-2100 FTSTNKG
+2100 
-2107 GVASAAQ
+2107 
-2114 KIAPDDTLDFNN
+2114 
-2126 TDGNIKLA
+2126 
-2134 ATANNLTVNLNPDV
+2134 
-2148 NLTSAGSLT
+2148 
-2157 VGSSS
+2157 VG
-2162 IKNNEVKVGSN
+2162 
-2173 TLTDN
+2173 
-2178 GLTVGSTSVTSG
+2178 
-2190 NVTGLT
+2190 
-2196 NKTTTSSDFATVGRA
+2196 
-2211 ATEEQLKT
+2211 
-2219 IQTGLTDSGF
+2219 
-2229 GLKAADSNTVNKKLG
+2229 
-2244 ETIDIVGA
+2244 
-2252 DSNITT
+2252 
-2258 KVVNGQVAVEL
+2258 
-2269 SKNIDLSKTG
+2269 
-2279 SLTVG
+2279 
-2284 NSKVTD
+2284 
-2290 GKVELKDGA
+2290 
-2299 KSNSSTVDG
+2299 
-2308 TVVSD
+2308 
-2313 GTNTTTVGASQI
+2313 GAS
-2325 TVGAGSNPVI
+2325 PVTL
-2335 INGATGR
+2335 NGATGR

-2407 DEKNLKVAATNS
+2407 DEKNLKVAAINS

-2444 IDKSGLRFVDPIT
+2444 IDKGGLRFVDPIT

-2488 TDAVNVNQLNDVKVI
+2488 TDAVNVNQLNDVKAI

-2869 EISSTSKDAVNGSQ
+2869 EISSTSIDAVNGSQ

>member
-1 MNKVYRVIWNASLGA
+1 ML
-16 WVAVSEL
+16 
-23 AKSKGKSKTVKK
+23 KS
-35 IAGSVVVATA
+35 
-45 AIITVSA
+45 
-52 HSQDINEDL
+52 
-61 NVAGKIT
+61 
-68 ATGTITGSDVTTDS
+68 
-82 GASLNDL
+82 
-89 NSKVNNTTTG
+89 
-99 LASKASQTDLDN
+99 
-111 LTTTV
+111 
-116 NGKAS
+116 
-121 QTDFNNLNNQVNNGT
+121 
-136 TGLATKASKAE
+136 
-147 VTAAKTEVVQGK
+147 
-159 NINVTPT
+159 
-166 TGSNGQTIYTVKTA
+166 
-180 DDVNFNTL
+180 
-188 TTTGNTSIGGALTV
+188 
-202 TGNANLNNGANLN
+202 
-215 NKKITGLANGTADS
+215 
-229 DAVNYGQIK
+229 
-238 NLVIGNNYDGI
+238 
-249 QYFRTKSTEA
+249 R
-259 DASALGE
+259 
-266 DSTAIGP
+266 
-273 LATANGDNS
+273 
-282 IAVGNTSQANG
+282 
-293 LGSISVG
+293 
-300 QKSIA
+300 
-305 YQENNVAI
+305 
-313 GKESAAL
+313 
-320 GKYSTA
+320 
-326 IGASTGQ
+326 
-333 PRTPVLTNDS
+333 
-343 NNNNQLT
+343 
-350 AIYGIP
+350 
-356 VTATGSTPDTIT
+356 
-368 EINGTA
+368 
-374 VTPDQRNA
+374 
-382 FIALLSS
+382 
-389 GANLAGGEASLALGT
+389 
-404 SNLAIG
+404 
-410 NSSVALGSMNSS
+410 
-422 SATSSVAL
+422 
-430 GSNNNANGSS
+430 
-440 SIAIGDRNS
+440 
-449 ASASNA
+449 
-455 VAIGTQAS
+455 
-463 SSRSNTI
+463 
-470 AIGKGAIADTSS
+470 
-482 GIAIGENAGVGSSQS
+482 
-497 STTDRVEH
+497 
-505 IAIGKNS
+505 
-512 GQNVVGNQNIAI
+512 
-524 GSGAGSNLSPDNN
+524 
-537 SSSDSNIAIG
+537 
-547 IAAGSGINGDD
+547 
-558 NISIGRNSNTNG
+558 
-570 GAITRSVTLGSETK
+570 
-584 SSSQSVVVGNSS
+584 
-596 KVTSGTDATIV
+596 
-607 GYNAQ
+607 AQ
-612 VTGTGG
+612 G

-656 YVATVGYSVVSVGN
+656 DVATVGYSVVSVGN

-710 STDGKFGEVNVNG
+710 STDGKFGEIDING
-723 TTYGSII
+723 KTYGSIV
-730 AAIAAGG
+730 AAIAASGG
-737 GGGGTLPTD
+737 GGGPLPTD
-746 YYVTYTNQ
+746 YYVTYTNSS
-754 AQNEINLGPNGGK
+754 QNEINLGPNGGK

-790 ALTKDATVKYV
+790 ALAKDATVKYV
-801 SINSID
+801 SINSTD

-1094 HANAVA
+1094 HTNAVA

-1238 VGTTKLTNGKVEIK
+1238 VGTTKLTDGKVEIK

-1455 SVAANLTDNN
+1455 SVATNLTDNN

-1999 VGNTKVTDGKVELKD
+1999 VGNTKVTDGKIELKD
-2014 GAKSNSSTVDGTVV
+2014 GAKSNSSTVDGTTVT
-2028 SDGTNTTTVGASQ
+2028 DGTNSST
-2041 ITVGAGSNPIIIN
+2041 IGAGSISVSNGTNQTLI
-2054 GATGRVSGLTN
+2054 GATQV
-2065 TTWDPNATYNQKQA
+2065 
-2079 ATEEQLKSVS
+2079 V
-2089 DVAQNANKGWK
+2089 
-2100 FTSTNKG
+2100 
-2107 GVASAAQ
+2107 
-2114 KIAPDDTLDFNN
+2114 
-2126 TDGNIKLA
+2126 
-2134 ATANNLTVNLNPDV
+2134 
-2148 NLTSAGSLT
+2148 
-2157 VGSSS
+2157 VG
-2162 IKNNEVKVGSN
+2162 
-2173 TLTDN
+2173 
-2178 GLTVGSTSVTSG
+2178 
-2190 NVTGLT
+2190 
-2196 NKTTTSSDFATVGRA
+2196 
-2211 ATEEQLKT
+2211 
-2219 IQTGLTDSGF
+2219 
-2229 GLKAADSNTVNKKLG
+2229 
-2244 ETIDIVGA
+2244 
-2252 DSNITT
+2252 
-2258 KVVNGQVAVEL
+2258 
-2269 SKNIDLSKTG
+2269 
-2279 SLTVG
+2279 
-2284 NSKVTD
+2284 
-2290 GKVELKDGA
+2290 
-2299 KSNSSTVDG
+2299 
-2308 TVVSD
+2308 
-2313 GTNTTTVGASQI
+2313 GAS
-2325 TVGAGSNPVI
+2325 PVTL
-2335 INGATGR
+2335 NGATGR

-2407 DEKNLKVAATNS
+2407 DEKNLKVAAINS

-2444 IDKSGLRFVDPIT
+2444 IDKGGLRFVDPIT

-2488 TDAVNVNQLNDVKVI
+2488 TDAVNVNQLNDVKAI

>member
-1 MNKVYRVIWNASLGA
+1 
-16 WVAVSEL
+16 
-23 AKSKGKSKTVKK
+23 
-35 IAGSVVVATA
+35 
-45 AIITVSA
+45 
-52 HSQDINEDL
+52 
-61 NVAGKIT
+61 
-68 ATGTITGSDVTTDS
+68 
-82 GASLNDL
+82 
-89 NSKVNNTTTG
+89 
-99 LASKASQTDLDN
+99 
-111 LTTTV
+111 
-116 NGKAS
+116 
-121 QTDFNNLNNQVNNGT
+121 
-136 TGLATKASKAE
+136 
-147 VTAAKTEVVQGK
+147 
-159 NINVTPT
+159 
-166 TGSNGQTIYTVKTA
+166 
-180 DDVNFNTL
+180 
-188 TTTGNTSIGGALTV
+188 
-202 TGNANLNNGANLN
+202 
-215 NKKITGLANGTADS
+215 
-229 DAVNYGQIK
+229 
-238 NLVIGNNYDGI
+238 
-249 QYFRTKSTEA
+249 
-259 DASALGE
+259 
-266 DSTAIGP
+266 
-273 LATANGDNS
+273 
-282 IAVGNTSQANG
+282 
-293 LGSISVG
+293 
-300 QKSIA
+300 
-305 YQENNVAI
+305 
-313 GKESAAL
+313 
-320 GKYSTA
+320 
-326 IGASTGQ
+326 
-333 PRTPVLTNDS
+333 
-343 NNNNQLT
+343 
-350 AIYGIP
+350 
-356 VTATGSTPDTIT
+356 
-368 EINGTA
+368 
-374 VTPDQRNA
+374 
-382 FIALLSS
+382 
-389 GANLAGGEASLALGT
+389 
-404 SNLAIG
+404 
-410 NSSVALGSMNSS
+410 MNSS

-482 GIAIGENAGVGSSQS
+482 GIAIGENAGVGSSQG

-547 IAAGSGINGDD
+547 IAAGSGINCDD

-656 YVATVGYSVVSVGN
+656 DVATVGYSVVSVGN

-790 ALTKDATVKYV
+790 ALAKDATVKYV
-801 SINSID
+801 SINSTD

-1238 VGTTKLTNGKVEIK
+1238 VGSTKLTDGKVEIK

-1455 SVAANLTDNN
+1455 SVATNLTDNN

-1705 NIDLSKA
+1705 NIDLSKT
-1712 GSLTVGNTKVT
+1712 GSLTVGNSKVT

-1752 TVGASQITVGAG
+1752 TVGASQIRVGAG
-1764 SNPII
+1764 SNP
-1769 INGATGRVS
+1769 V
-1778 GLTNTTWDPN
+1778 
-1788 ATYNQKQAATE
+1788 
-1799 EQLKSVSDVAQ
+1799 
-1810 NANKGWK
+1810 
-1817 FTSTNKGGVASAA
+1817 
-1830 QKIAPDETLDFN
+1830 
-1842 NTDGNIKLAATANN
+1842 
-1856 LTVNLN
+1856 
-1862 PDVNLTSA
+1862 
-1870 GSLTVGSSSI
+1870 
-1880 KNNEVKVGSNTLT
+1880 
-1893 DNGLTVGSTNVT
+1893 
-1905 SGNVTGLTNKTTTSS
+1905 
-1920 DFATV
+1920 
-1925 GRAATEEQL
+1925 
-1934 KTIQTGLTDSG
+1934 
-1945 FGLKAADSNTV
+1945 
-1956 NKKLGETID
+1956 
-1965 IVGADSNITT
+1965 
-1975 KVVNGQVAV
+1975 
-1984 ELSKNIDLSKAGSLT
+1984 
-1999 VGNTKVTDGKVELKD
+1999 
-2014 GAKSNSSTVDGTVV
+2014 
-2028 SDGTNTTTVGASQ
+2028 
-2041 ITVGAGSNPIIIN
+2041 IIN

-2325 TVGAGSNPVI
+2325 RVGAGSNPVI

-2488 TDAVNVNQLNDVKVI
+2488 TDAVNVNQLNDVKAI

-2697 IQVDSVTAGDTTV
+2697 IQVDSVTAGDTTL

>member
-35 IAGSVVVATA
+35 IAGSVVLVTTV
-45 AIITVSA
+45 ITTVSVHA
-52 HSQDINEDL
+52 EDINEDL
-61 NVAGKIT
+61 NVVGDIT
-68 ATGTITGSDVTTDS
+68 ATGEITGSDVTTNS
-82 GASLNDL
+82 GASLNNL
-89 NSKVNNTTTG
+89 NSKINDTTTG
-99 LASKASQTDLDN
+99 LASKASQTD
-111 LTTTV
+111 
-116 NGKAS
+116 
-121 QTDFNNLNNQVNNGT
+121 FNTLNNQVNNAT
-136 TGLATKASKAE
+136 TGLATKASKTD

-159 NINVTPT
+159 NINVTSA
-166 TGSNGQTIYTVKTA
+166 TGANGQTVYTVKTA
-180 DDVNFNTL
+180 DDVNFNKV
-188 TTTGNTSIGGALTV
+188 TV
-202 TGNANLNNGANLN
+202 D
-215 NKKITGLANGTADS
+215 GTVID
-229 DAVNYGQIK
+229 DGQITVAK
-238 NLVIGNNYDGI
+238 DG
-249 QYFRTKSTEA
+249 S
-259 DASALGE
+259 
-266 DSTAIGP
+266 
-273 LATANGDNS
+273 
-282 IAVGNTSQANG
+282 
-293 LGSISVG
+293 
-300 QKSIA
+300 
-305 YQENNVAI
+305 
-313 GKESAAL
+313 
-320 GKYSTA
+320 
-326 IGASTGQ
+326 
-333 PRTPVLTNDS
+333 
-343 NNNNQLT
+343 
-350 AIYGIP
+350 
-356 VTATGSTPDTIT
+356 
-368 EINGTA
+368 
-374 VTPDQRNA
+374 
-382 FIALLSS
+382 
-389 GANLAGGEASLALGT
+389 
-404 SNLAIG
+404 
-410 NSSVALGSMNSS
+410 
-422 SATSSVAL
+422 
-430 GSNNNANGSS
+430 
-440 SIAIGDRNS
+440 
-449 ASASNA
+449 
-455 VAIGTQAS
+455 
-463 SSRSNTI
+463 
-470 AIGKGAIADTSS
+470 
-482 GIAIGENAGVGSSQS
+482 
-497 STTDRVEH
+497 
-505 IAIGKNS
+505 
-512 GQNVVGNQNIAI
+512 
-524 GSGAGSNLSPDNN
+524 
-537 SSSDSNIAIG
+537 
-547 IAAGSGINGDD
+547 IAAGSQQVITGNQLYELEQKLFNSGAQGVKYFHANSSLDD
-558 NISIGRNSNTNG
+558 SAAYGADSVAVGPKAVTNKSATDSIAMGNN
-570 GAITRSVTLGSETK
+570 A
-584 SSSQSVVVGNSS
+584 VVG
-596 KVTSGTDATIV
+596 
-607 GYNAQ
+607 
-612 VTGTGG
+612 
-618 IALGANTQ
+618 
-626 AAANNIALGI
+626 
-636 NSDASTNSTTKA
+636 TK
-648 YLVSDTIP
+648 DD
-656 YVATVGYSVVSVGN
+656 
-670 GTTTRRITNVAPGG
+670 GTTPA
-684 NPTDAVNVSQLTQLH
+684 PTDGV
-699 NDVSSILGLTG
+699 
-710 STDGKFGEVNVNG
+710 E
-723 TTYGSII
+723 
-730 AAIAAGG
+730 
-737 GGGGTLPTD
+737 
-746 YYVTYTNQ
+746 
-754 AQNEINLGPNGGK
+754 
-767 GTTINNV
+767 
-774 ATATNDDQ
+774 
-782 AVNLGQVK
+782 
-790 ALTKDATVKYV
+790 
-801 SINSID
+801 
-807 GANKL
+807 
-812 SDQAIANNS
+812 
-821 VAIGPSTGTT
+821 
-831 AVAENSIALGSNVR
+831 
-845 TEALNGI
+845 
-852 AIGNSGTRAKGES
+852 

-870 KENTTADINNIAL
+870 KDTKAL
-883 GTLVST
+883 GDKNTVIGQAATVDSKYVTSSLALGDSAKVTGDNTNNALAIGSNSVASAASASAIGDSAQATGTNST
-889 KGIDSI
+889 AIGKSSTASGGSATAIGSGSIAGAVNGTALGASAIANSNNAVSI
-895 GIGKNVQTD
+895 GNNAGLGTANINVADNQ
-904 ATSSTTNYAIAIG
+904 NHIAIG
-917 SDAEVQNSDQAI
+917 TNAGQNI
-929 VIGRKA
+929 R
-935 IVSQDNGVAIGNEAL
+935 GNENIAVGL
-950 TQGEQGISIG
+950 EASNGTSGRYNISIG
-960 RQATSSAENTTAI
+960 SKAGQSMSGEENVSIGYLSNQATTAGAFHTTAL
-973 GNKASSSGQ
+973 GGRTQSG
-982 SANAIGDNAKAQA
+982 SNSVAVGYSAKA
-995 KDANAMGTAANASA
+995 KDNGAI
-1009 LNALALGT
+1009 ALGT
-1017 GASASSENS
+1017 GASVEGVDNGNGGLTNADNGIAIGLNARSKDNSIAIGSGSVASREKAKDEQAYITLTKIGGEGVVSVGGDDQTGNLSFTRRITHVSDGAADYDAVNVNQLRKAQQSVANLVGGGVTVDSSTGAYSQITLKDKNGTASTYNTIADAFNAVSSGQIQLIDPAANAVTYTDSISKQVNLRPNTVISGLAPGVNGTDAVNVDQMKTSIEASRVKYVSVNSEQKSNRFNEGATGVDSVAIGSDALSGGKQS
-1026 TAIGNQA
+1026 TAIGTNIKAIDQNSLA
-1033 RASASDAV
+1033 IGSNGTIAYDVSGIAIGQHAISRGENSITIGKDSQSAPKTTNAPVDDAIAIGTGAKVSDDAAV
-1041 ALGNGAV
+1041 ALG
-1048 SQAQQAIAIGKTAT
+1048 
-1062 AYAKNAIAT
+1062 KNAIAT
-1071 GTNANAYAENSIALG
+1071 GRQSFAQGTNAYTAPDASNGAAIGFNSISGAQNAYALGNAAHANTVDSIATGTNATTYATNALALGKGAVSGKANPTKDEIDNNANSDTIAIGTNSFAQIKNALAVGNTAKATEESSLALGTESQATGNSAIAQGQNAKALNTNSIAQG
-1086 SNTTVNNN
+1086 FNAQATAANAVAIGANATVTN
-1094 HANAVA
+1094 ANAVA
-1100 LGSNS
+1100 LGSDS
-1105 VSGDYNQT
+1105 VSGSYNRT
-1113 TKSTI
+1113 TKGTI

-1138 TKDNERQIINV
+1138 TAGNERQIINV
-1149 AAGRVTATSTDAV
+1149 AAGRVSSTSTDAV

-1168 AVQEEVQKPLSFA
+1168 AVQQEVQQPLSFA

-1201 ASGTLTEGNI
+1201 ATGTLTDGNI

-1224 LAKDVNLTNAGSLT
+1224 LAKDVNLTSAGSLT
-1238 VGTTKLTNGKVEIK
+1238 VRTTKLTDGKVEIK
-1252 DASNNSNVSTST
+1252 DSSNNSNVSTST

-1271 ASSNTIDANSI
+1271 TSTNTIDANSI

-1287 ANNVVLSGSTGTLTG
+1287 TNNVVLSGSTGTLNG
-1302 LTNKTLTVSGFAT
+1302 LTNKTLTVPGFAT

-1386 QSGGATIS
+1386 QPGGATIS
-1394 VNGKNGTITGLTNKT
+1394 VNGKSGTITGLTNKT

-1435 NAGVNVQRKLG
+1435 NTGVNVQRKLG

-1999 VGNTKVTDGKVELKD
+1999 VGNTKVTDGKIELKD
-2014 GAKSNSSTVDGTVV
+2014 GAKSNSSTVDGTTVT
-2028 SDGTNTTTVGASQ
+2028 DGTNSST
-2041 ITVGAGSNPIIIN
+2041 IGAGSISVSNGTNQTLI
-2054 GATGRVSGLTN
+2054 GATQV
-2065 TTWDPNATYNQKQA
+2065 
-2079 ATEEQLKSVS
+2079 V
-2089 DVAQNANKGWK
+2089 
-2100 FTSTNKG
+2100 
-2107 GVASAAQ
+2107 
-2114 KIAPDDTLDFNN
+2114 
-2126 TDGNIKLA
+2126 
-2134 ATANNLTVNLNPDV
+2134 
-2148 NLTSAGSLT
+2148 
-2157 VGSSS
+2157 VG
-2162 IKNNEVKVGSN
+2162 
-2173 TLTDN
+2173 
-2178 GLTVGSTSVTSG
+2178 
-2190 NVTGLT
+2190 
-2196 NKTTTSSDFATVGRA
+2196 
-2211 ATEEQLKT
+2211 
-2219 IQTGLTDSGF
+2219 
-2229 GLKAADSNTVNKKLG
+2229 
-2244 ETIDIVGA
+2244 
-2252 DSNITT
+2252 
-2258 KVVNGQVAVEL
+2258 
-2269 SKNIDLSKTG
+2269 
-2279 SLTVG
+2279 
-2284 NSKVTD
+2284 
-2290 GKVELKDGA
+2290 
-2299 KSNSSTVDG
+2299 
-2308 TVVSD
+2308 
-2313 GTNTTTVGASQI
+2313 GAS
-2325 TVGAGSNPVI
+2325 PVTL
-2335 INGATGR
+2335 NGATGR

-2407 DEKNLKVAATNS
+2407 DEKNLKVAAINS

-2444 IDKSGLRFVDPIT
+2444 IDKGGLRFVDPIT

-2488 TDAVNVNQLNDVKVI
+2488 TDAVNVNQLNDVKAI

-2869 EISSTSKDAVNGSQ
+2869 EISSTSIDAVNGSQ

>member
-1 MNKVYRVIWNASLGA
+1 M
-16 WVAVSEL
+16 
-23 AKSKGKSKTVKK
+23 
-35 IAGSVVVATA
+35 
-45 AIITVSA
+45 
-52 HSQDINEDL
+52 
-61 NVAGKIT
+61 
-68 ATGTITGSDVTTDS
+68 
-82 GASLNDL
+82 
-89 NSKVNNTTTG
+89 
-99 LASKASQTDLDN
+99 
-111 LTTTV
+111 
-116 NGKAS
+116 
-121 QTDFNNLNNQVNNGT
+121 
-136 TGLATKASKAE
+136 
-147 VTAAKTEVVQGK
+147 
-159 NINVTPT
+159 
-166 TGSNGQTIYTVKTA
+166 
-180 DDVNFNTL
+180 
-188 TTTGNTSIGGALTV
+188 
-202 TGNANLNNGANLN
+202 
-215 NKKITGLANGTADS
+215 
-229 DAVNYGQIK
+229 
-238 NLVIGNNYDGI
+238 
-249 QYFRTKSTEA
+249 
-259 DASALGE
+259 
-266 DSTAIGP
+266 
-273 LATANGDNS
+273 
-282 IAVGNTSQANG
+282 
-293 LGSISVG
+293 
-300 QKSIA
+300 
-305 YQENNVAI
+305 
-313 GKESAAL
+313 
-320 GKYSTA
+320 
-326 IGASTGQ
+326 
-333 PRTPVLTNDS
+333 
-343 NNNNQLT
+343 
-350 AIYGIP
+350 
-356 VTATGSTPDTIT
+356 
-368 EINGTA
+368 
-374 VTPDQRNA
+374 
-382 FIALLSS
+382 
-389 GANLAGGEASLALGT
+389 
-404 SNLAIG
+404 
-410 NSSVALGSMNSS
+410 
-422 SATSSVAL
+422 
-430 GSNNNANGSS
+430 
-440 SIAIGDRNS
+440 
-449 ASASNA
+449 
-455 VAIGTQAS
+455 
-463 SSRSNTI
+463 
-470 AIGKGAIADTSS
+470 
-482 GIAIGENAGVGSSQS
+482 
-497 STTDRVEH
+497 
-505 IAIGKNS
+505 
-512 GQNVVGNQNIAI
+512 
-524 GSGAGSNLSPDNN
+524 
-537 SSSDSNIAIG
+537 
-547 IAAGSGINGDD
+547 
-558 NISIGRNSNTNG
+558 
-570 GAITRSVTLGSETK
+570 
-584 SSSQSVVVGNSS
+584 
-596 KVTSGTDATIV
+596 
-607 GYNAQ
+607 
-612 VTGTGG
+612 
-618 IALGANTQ
+618 
-626 AAANNIALGI
+626 
-636 NSDASTNSTTKA
+636 
-648 YLVSDTIP
+648 
-656 YVATVGYSVVSVGN
+656 
-670 GTTTRRITNVAPGG
+670 
-684 NPTDAVNVSQLTQLH
+684 NVSQLTQLH

-1094 HANAVA
+1094 HTNAVA

-1238 VGTTKLTNGKVEIK
+1238 VGTTKLTDGKVEIK

-1455 SVAANLTDNN
+1455 SVATNLTDNN

-2014 GAKSNSSTVDGTVV
+2014 GAKSNSSTVDGTTVT
-2028 SDGTNTTTVGASQ
+2028 DGTNSST
-2041 ITVGAGSNPIIIN
+2041 IGAGSISVSNGTNQTLI
-2054 GATGRVSGLTN
+2054 GATQV
-2065 TTWDPNATYNQKQA
+2065 
-2079 ATEEQLKSVS
+2079 V
-2089 DVAQNANKGWK
+2089 
-2100 FTSTNKG
+2100 
-2107 GVASAAQ
+2107 
-2114 KIAPDDTLDFNN
+2114 
-2126 TDGNIKLA
+2126 
-2134 ATANNLTVNLNPDV
+2134 
-2148 NLTSAGSLT
+2148 
-2157 VGSSS
+2157 VG
-2162 IKNNEVKVGSN
+2162 
-2173 TLTDN
+2173 
-2178 GLTVGSTSVTSG
+2178 
-2190 NVTGLT
+2190 
-2196 NKTTTSSDFATVGRA
+2196 
-2211 ATEEQLKT
+2211 
-2219 IQTGLTDSGF
+2219 
-2229 GLKAADSNTVNKKLG
+2229 
-2244 ETIDIVGA
+2244 
-2252 DSNITT
+2252 
-2258 KVVNGQVAVEL
+2258 
-2269 SKNIDLSKTG
+2269 
-2279 SLTVG
+2279 
-2284 NSKVTD
+2284 
-2290 GKVELKDGA
+2290 
-2299 KSNSSTVDG
+2299 
-2308 TVVSD
+2308 
-2313 GTNTTTVGASQI
+2313 GAS
-2325 TVGAGSNPVI
+2325 PVTL
-2335 INGATGR
+2335 NGATGR

-2407 DEKNLKVAATNS
+2407 DEKNLKVAAINS

-2444 IDKSGLRFVDPIT
+2444 IDKGGLRFVDPIT

-2488 TDAVNVNQLNDVKVI
+2488 TDAVNVNQLNDVKAI

>member
-1 MNKVYRVIWNASLGA
+1 M
-16 WVAVSEL
+16 
-23 AKSKGKSKTVKK
+23 
-35 IAGSVVVATA
+35 
-45 AIITVSA
+45 
-52 HSQDINEDL
+52 
-61 NVAGKIT
+61 
-68 ATGTITGSDVTTDS
+68 
-82 GASLNDL
+82 
-89 NSKVNNTTTG
+89 
-99 LASKASQTDLDN
+99 
-111 LTTTV
+111 
-116 NGKAS
+116 
-121 QTDFNNLNNQVNNGT
+121 
-136 TGLATKASKAE
+136 
-147 VTAAKTEVVQGK
+147 QGK
-159 NINVTPT
+159 NINVTST
-166 TGSNGQTIYTVKTA
+166 TGSNGQTVYTVKTA

-238 NLVIGNNYDGI
+238 NLVIGSNYDGI
-249 QYFRTKSTEA
+249 QYFRTKSTKA
-259 DASALGE
+259 DANSLGE

-350 AIYGIP
+350 AIDGIP

-404 SNLAIG
+404 SNLATG

-482 GIAIGENAGVGSSQS
+482 GITIGENAGVGSSQG

-524 GSGAGSNLSPDNN
+524 GSGAGSNLSPDND

-656 YVATVGYSVVSVGN
+656 DVATVGYSVVSVGN

-790 ALTKDATVKYV
+790 ALAKDATVKYV

-995 KDANAMGTAANASA
+995 KDSNAMGTAANASA

-1041 ALGNGAV
+1041 AFGNGAV
-1048 SQAQQAIAIGKTAT
+1048 SQAQQ
-1062 AYAKNAIAT
+1062 
-1071 GTNANAYAENSIALG
+1071 E
-1086 SNTTVNNN
+1086 
-1094 HANAVA
+1094 
-1100 LGSNS
+1100 
-1105 VSGDYNQT
+1105 
-1113 TKSTI
+1113 
-1118 NGRDYNYAG
+1118 
-1127 SGAGLSTVSVG
+1127 
-1138 TKDNERQIINV
+1138 
-1149 AAGRVTATSTDAV
+1149 
-1162 NGSQLF
+1162 
-1168 AVQEEVQKPLSFA
+1168 
-1181 GDSGT
+1181 
-1186 KVDRKLGDQLKVTGG
+1186 
-1201 ASGTLTEGNI
+1201 
-1211 GVVANGSDTLQLK
+1211 
-1224 LAKDVNLTNAGSLT
+1224 
-1238 VGTTKLTNGKVEIK
+1238 
-1252 DASNNSNVSTST
+1252 
-1264 NTVMTAG
+1264 
-1271 ASSNTIDANSI
+1271 
-1282 TLKNA
+1282 
-1287 ANNVVLSGSTGTLTG
+1287 
-1302 LTNKTLTVSGFAT
+1302 
-1315 QGRAAT
+1315 
-1321 EEQLKLVNDTAN
+1321 
-1333 KGWNITTNKD
+1333 
-1343 TANKS
+1343 
-1348 NVAPDATV
+1348 
-1356 DFSNSDK
+1356 
-1363 NITVSH
+1363 
-1369 SGTNVDL
+1369 
-1376 KLAEVVNIGG
+1376 
-1386 QSGGATIS
+1386 
-1394 VNGKNGTITGLTNKT
+1394 
-1409 FDPNNYTT
+1409 
-1417 GRAAT
+1417 
-1422 EDQLATPLTFTGD
+1422 
-1435 NAGVNVQRKLG
+1435 
-1446 QQLSIVGGE
+1446 
-1455 SVAANLTDNN
+1455 
-1465 IGVVADST
+1465 
-1473 NNKLTVKLSKDIKLN
+1473 
-1488 SVNAAGT
+1488 
-1495 VIDSKGLTFVNSSG
+1495 
-1509 GAIPNSPS
+1509 
-1517 ISATGINAGTNKITN
+1517 
-1532 VGAGAI
+1532 
-1538 TDTSMDAVN
+1538 
-1547 GSQIKGI
+1547 
-1554 IDKGFTVSSNG
+1554 
-1565 NTAAKDTI
+1565 
-1573 ALGENVDFSATDT
+1573 
-1586 NIKVTNTGNNQI
+1586 
-1598 TFGLE
+1598 
-1603 PVVKVGPA
+1603 
-1611 TGGSPVTINGNTG
+1611 
-1624 QITGLTNKTT
+1624 
-1634 TSSDFATVG
+1634 
-1643 RAATEE
+1643 
-1649 QLKTIQ
+1649 
-1655 TGLTDSGFG
+1655 
-1664 LKAADSNTV
+1664 
-1673 NKKLGET
+1673 
-1680 IDIVGAD
+1680 
-1687 SNITTKV
+1687 
-1694 VNGQVAVELSK
+1694 
-1705 NIDLSKA
+1705 
-1712 GSLTVGNTKVT
+1712 
-1723 DGKVE
+1723 
-1728 LKDGAKSNSST
+1728 
-1739 VDGTVVSD
+1739 
-1747 GTNTT
+1747 
-1752 TVGASQITVGAG
+1752 
-1764 SNPII
+1764 
-1769 INGATGRVS
+1769 
-1778 GLTNTTWDPN
+1778 
-1788 ATYNQKQAATE
+1788 
-1799 EQLKSVSDVAQ
+1799 
-1810 NANKGWK
+1810 
-1817 FTSTNKGGVASAA
+1817 
-1830 QKIAPDETLDFN
+1830 
-1842 NTDGNIKLAATANN
+1842 
-1856 LTVNLN
+1856 
-1862 PDVNLTSA
+1862 
-1870 GSLTVGSSSI
+1870 
-1880 KNNEVKVGSNTLT
+1880 
-1893 DNGLTVGSTNVT
+1893 
-1905 SGNVTGLTNKTTTSS
+1905 
-1920 DFATV
+1920 
-1925 GRAATEEQL
+1925 
-1934 KTIQTGLTDSG
+1934 
-1945 FGLKAADSNTV
+1945 
-1956 NKKLGETID
+1956 
-1965 IVGADSNITT
+1965 
-1975 KVVNGQVAV
+1975 
-1984 ELSKNIDLSKAGSLT
+1984 
-1999 VGNTKVTDGKVELKD
+1999 
-2014 GAKSNSSTVDGTVV
+2014 
-2028 SDGTNTTTVGASQ
+2028 
-2041 ITVGAGSNPIIIN
+2041 
-2054 GATGRVSGLTN
+2054 
-2065 TTWDPNATYNQKQA
+2065 
-2079 ATEEQLKSVS
+2079 
-2089 DVAQNANKGWK
+2089 
-2100 FTSTNKG
+2100 
-2107 GVASAAQ
+2107 
-2114 KIAPDDTLDFNN
+2114 
-2126 TDGNIKLA
+2126 
-2134 ATANNLTVNLNPDV
+2134 
-2148 NLTSAGSLT
+2148 
-2157 VGSSS
+2157 
-2162 IKNNEVKVGSN
+2162 
-2173 TLTDN
+2173 
-2178 GLTVGSTSVTSG
+2178 
-2190 NVTGLT
+2190 
-2196 NKTTTSSDFATVGRA
+2196 
-2211 ATEEQLKT
+2211 
-2219 IQTGLTDSGF
+2219 
-2229 GLKAADSNTVNKKLG
+2229 
-2244 ETIDIVGA
+2244 
-2252 DSNITT
+2252 
-2258 KVVNGQVAVEL
+2258 
-2269 SKNIDLSKTG
+2269 
-2279 SLTVG
+2279 
-2284 NSKVTD
+2284 
-2290 GKVELKDGA
+2290 
-2299 KSNSSTVDG
+2299 
-2308 TVVSD
+2308 
-2313 GTNTTTVGASQI
+2313 
-2325 TVGAGSNPVI
+2325 
-2335 INGATGR
+2335 
-2342 VSGLTN
+2342 
-2348 TAWDPNATYNQ
+2348 
-2359 KQAATEEQLK
+2359 
-2369 SVSDVAQN
+2369 
-2377 ANKGWNVK
+2377 
-2385 SDSTLAS
+2385 
-2392 TQVKP
+2392 
-2397 EDTVDIGLAN
+2397 
-2407 DEKNLKVAATNS
+2407 
-2419 NGTTTI
+2419 
-2425 DFSLSKDLLLDSVN
+2425 
-2439 AGGTV
+2439 
-2444 IDKSGLRFVDPIT
+2444 DPIT

-2488 TDAVNVNQLNDVKVI
+2488 TDAVNVNQLNDVKAI

-2583 GTVAANSKDVV
+2583 GTIAANSKDVV

-2697 IQVDSVTAGDTTV
+2697 IQVDSVKAGDTTV

-2849 NIDQNGIN
+2849 TIDQNGIN

>member
-1 MNKVYRVIWNASLGA
+1 M
-16 WVAVSEL
+16 
-23 AKSKGKSKTVKK
+23 
-35 IAGSVVVATA
+35 
-45 AIITVSA
+45 
-52 HSQDINEDL
+52 
-61 NVAGKIT
+61 
-68 ATGTITGSDVTTDS
+68 
-82 GASLNDL
+82 
-89 NSKVNNTTTG
+89 
-99 LASKASQTDLDN
+99 
-111 LTTTV
+111 
-116 NGKAS
+116 
-121 QTDFNNLNNQVNNGT
+121 
-136 TGLATKASKAE
+136 
-147 VTAAKTEVVQGK
+147 
-159 NINVTPT
+159 
-166 TGSNGQTIYTVKTA
+166 
-180 DDVNFNTL
+180 
-188 TTTGNTSIGGALTV
+188 
-202 TGNANLNNGANLN
+202 
-215 NKKITGLANGTADS
+215 
-229 DAVNYGQIK
+229 
-238 NLVIGNNYDGI
+238 
-249 QYFRTKSTEA
+249 
-259 DASALGE
+259 
-266 DSTAIGP
+266 
-273 LATANGDNS
+273 
-282 IAVGNTSQANG
+282 
-293 LGSISVG
+293 
-300 QKSIA
+300 
-305 YQENNVAI
+305 
-313 GKESAAL
+313 
-320 GKYSTA
+320 
-326 IGASTGQ
+326 
-333 PRTPVLTNDS
+333 
-343 NNNNQLT
+343 
-350 AIYGIP
+350 
-356 VTATGSTPDTIT
+356 
-368 EINGTA
+368 
-374 VTPDQRNA
+374 
-382 FIALLSS
+382 
-389 GANLAGGEASLALGT
+389 
-404 SNLAIG
+404 
-410 NSSVALGSMNSS
+410 
-422 SATSSVAL
+422 
-430 GSNNNANGSS
+430 
-440 SIAIGDRNS
+440 
-449 ASASNA
+449 
-455 VAIGTQAS
+455 
-463 SSRSNTI
+463 
-470 AIGKGAIADTSS
+470 
-482 GIAIGENAGVGSSQS
+482 
-497 STTDRVEH
+497 
-505 IAIGKNS
+505 
-512 GQNVVGNQNIAI
+512 
-524 GSGAGSNLSPDNN
+524 
-537 SSSDSNIAIG
+537 
-547 IAAGSGINGDD
+547 
-558 NISIGRNSNTNG
+558 
-570 GAITRSVTLGSETK
+570 
-584 SSSQSVVVGNSS
+584 
-596 KVTSGTDATIV
+596 
-607 GYNAQ
+607 
-612 VTGTGG
+612 
-618 IALGANTQ
+618 
-626 AAANNIALGI
+626 
-636 NSDASTNSTTKA
+636 
-648 YLVSDTIP
+648 
-656 YVATVGYSVVSVGN
+656 
-670 GTTTRRITNVAPGG
+670 
-684 NPTDAVNVSQLTQLH
+684 
-699 NDVSSILGLTG
+699 
-710 STDGKFGEVNVNG
+710 
-723 TTYGSII
+723 
-730 AAIAAGG
+730 
-737 GGGGTLPTD
+737 
-746 YYVTYTNQ
+746 
-754 AQNEINLGPNGGK
+754 
-767 GTTINNV
+767 
-774 ATATNDDQ
+774 
-782 AVNLGQVK
+782 
-790 ALTKDATVKYV
+790 
-801 SINSID
+801 
-807 GANKL
+807 
-812 SDQAIANNS
+812 
-821 VAIGPSTGTT
+821 
-831 AVAENSIALGSNVR
+831 
-845 TEALNGI
+845 
-852 AIGNSGTRAKGES
+852 
-865 SIAIG
+865 
-870 KENTTADINNIAL
+870 
-883 GTLVST
+883 
-889 KGIDSI
+889 
-895 GIGKNVQTD
+895 
-904 ATSSTTNYAIAIG
+904 
-917 SDAEVQNSDQAI
+917 
-929 VIGRKA
+929 
-935 IVSQDNGVAIGNEAL
+935 
-950 TQGEQGISIG
+950 
-960 RQATSSAENTTAI
+960 
-973 GNKASSSGQ
+973 
-982 SANAIGDNAKAQA
+982 
-995 KDANAMGTAANASA
+995 
-1009 LNALALGT
+1009 
-1017 GASASSENS
+1017 
-1026 TAIGNQA
+1026 
-1033 RASASDAV
+1033 
-1041 ALGNGAV
+1041 
-1048 SQAQQAIAIGKTAT
+1048 
-1062 AYAKNAIAT
+1062 
-1071 GTNANAYAENSIALG
+1071 
-1086 SNTTVNNN
+1086 
-1094 HANAVA
+1094 
-1100 LGSNS
+1100 
-1105 VSGDYNQT
+1105 
-1113 TKSTI
+1113 
-1118 NGRDYNYAG
+1118 
-1127 SGAGLSTVSVG
+1127 
-1138 TKDNERQIINV
+1138 
-1149 AAGRVTATSTDAV
+1149 
-1162 NGSQLF
+1162 
-1168 AVQEEVQKPLSFA
+1168 
-1181 GDSGT
+1181 
-1186 KVDRKLGDQLKVTGG
+1186 GDQLKVTGG

-1238 VGTTKLTNGKVEIK
+1238 VGTTKLTDGKVEIK

-1455 SVAANLTDNN
+1455 SVATNLTDNN

-1723 DGKVE
+1723 DGK
-1728 LKDGAKSNSST
+1728 
-1739 VDGTVVSD
+1739 
-1747 GTNTT
+1747 
-1752 TVGASQITVGAG
+1752 I
-1764 SNPII
+1764 
-1769 INGATGRVS
+1769 
-1778 GLTNTTWDPN
+1778 
-1788 ATYNQKQAATE
+1788 
-1799 EQLKSVSDVAQ
+1799 
-1810 NANKGWK
+1810 
-1817 FTSTNKGGVASAA
+1817 
-1830 QKIAPDETLDFN
+1830 
-1842 NTDGNIKLAATANN
+1842 
-1856 LTVNLN
+1856 
-1862 PDVNLTSA
+1862 
-1870 GSLTVGSSSI
+1870 
-1880 KNNEVKVGSNTLT
+1880 
-1893 DNGLTVGSTNVT
+1893 
-1905 SGNVTGLTNKTTTSS
+1905 
-1920 DFATV
+1920 
-1925 GRAATEEQL
+1925 
-1934 KTIQTGLTDSG
+1934 
-1945 FGLKAADSNTV
+1945 
-1956 NKKLGETID
+1956 
-1965 IVGADSNITT
+1965 
-1975 KVVNGQVAV
+1975 
-1984 ELSKNIDLSKAGSLT
+1984 
-1999 VGNTKVTDGKVELKD
+1999 ELKD

-2348 TAWDPNATYNQ
+2348 TTWDPNATYNQKQAATEEQLKSVSDVAQNANKGWKFTSTNKGGVASAAQKIAPDDTLDFNNTDGNIKLAATANNLTVNLNPDVNLTSAGSLTVGSSSIKNNEVKVGSNTLTDNGLTVGSTSVTSGNVTGLTNKTTTGSDFATVGRAATEEQLKTIQTGLTDSGFGLKAADSNTVNKKLGETIDIVGADSNITTKVVNGQVAVELSKNIDLSKAGSLTVGNTKVTDGKIELKDGAKSNSSTVDGTVVSDGTNTTTVGASQITVGAGSNPVIINGATGRVSGLTNTTWDPNATYNQKQAATEEQLKSVSDVAQNANKGWKFTSTNKGGVASAAQKIAPDDTLDFNNTDGNIKLAATANNLTVNLNPDVNLTSAGSLTVGSSSIKNNEVKVGSNTLTDNGLTVGSTNVTSGNVTGLTNKTTTGSDFATVGRAATEEQLKTIQTGLTDSGFGLKAADSNTVNKKLGETIDIVGADSNITTKVVNGQVAVELSKNIDLSKAGSLTVGNTKVTDGKIELKDGAKSNSSTVDGTVVSDGTNTTTVGASQITVGAGSNPVIINGATGRVSGLTNTTWDPNATYNQKQAATEEQLKSVSDVAQNANKGWKFTSTNKGGVASAAQKIAPDDTLDFNNTDGNIKLAATANNLTVNLNPDVNLTSAGSLTVGSSSIKNNEVKVGSNTLTDNGLTVGSTSVTSGNVTGLTNKTTTSSDFATVGRAATEEQLKTIQTGLTDSGFGLKAADSNTVNKKLGETIDIVGADSNITTKVVNGQVAVELSKNIDLSKAGSLTVGNTKVTDGKIELKDGAKSNSSTVDGTTVTDGTNSSTIGAGSISVSNGTNQTLIGATQVVVGGASPVTLNGATGRVSGLTNTAWDPNATYNQ

-2407 DEKNLKVAATNS
+2407 DEKNLKVAAINS

-2444 IDKSGLRFVDPIT
+2444 IDKGGLRFVDPIT

-2488 TDAVNVNQLNDVKVI
+2488 TDAVNVNQLNDVKAI

>member
-1 MNKVYRVIWNASLGA
+1 MNKAYRVIWNASLGA

-61 NVAGKIT
+61 NVTGKIT

-99 LASKASQTDLDN
+99 LASKASQTD
-111 LTTTV
+111 
-116 NGKAS
+116 
-121 QTDFNNLNNQVNNGT
+121 FNTLNNQVNNAT
-136 TGLATKASKAE
+136 TGLATKASKTD

-159 NINVTPT
+159 NINVTSA
-166 TGSNGQTIYTVKTA
+166 TGANGQTVYTVKTA
-180 DDVNFNTL
+180 DDVNFNKV
-188 TTTGNTSIGGALTV
+188 TV
-202 TGNANLNNGANLN
+202 D
-215 NKKITGLANGTADS
+215 GTVID
-229 DAVNYGQIK
+229 DGQITVAK
-238 NLVIGNNYDGI
+238 DG
-249 QYFRTKSTEA
+249 S
-259 DASALGE
+259 
-266 DSTAIGP
+266 
-273 LATANGDNS
+273 
-282 IAVGNTSQANG
+282 
-293 LGSISVG
+293 
-300 QKSIA
+300 
-305 YQENNVAI
+305 
-313 GKESAAL
+313 
-320 GKYSTA
+320 
-326 IGASTGQ
+326 
-333 PRTPVLTNDS
+333 
-343 NNNNQLT
+343 
-350 AIYGIP
+350 
-356 VTATGSTPDTIT
+356 
-368 EINGTA
+368 
-374 VTPDQRNA
+374 
-382 FIALLSS
+382 
-389 GANLAGGEASLALGT
+389 
-404 SNLAIG
+404 
-410 NSSVALGSMNSS
+410 
-422 SATSSVAL
+422 
-430 GSNNNANGSS
+430 
-440 SIAIGDRNS
+440 
-449 ASASNA
+449 
-455 VAIGTQAS
+455 
-463 SSRSNTI
+463 
-470 AIGKGAIADTSS
+470 
-482 GIAIGENAGVGSSQS
+482 
-497 STTDRVEH
+497 
-505 IAIGKNS
+505 
-512 GQNVVGNQNIAI
+512 
-524 GSGAGSNLSPDNN
+524 
-537 SSSDSNIAIG
+537 
-547 IAAGSGINGDD
+547 IAAGSQQVITGNQLYELEQKLFNSGAQGVKYFHANSSLDD
-558 NISIGRNSNTNG
+558 SAAYGADSVAVGPKAVTNKSATDSIAMGNN
-570 GAITRSVTLGSETK
+570 A
-584 SSSQSVVVGNSS
+584 VVG
-596 KVTSGTDATIV
+596 
-607 GYNAQ
+607 
-612 VTGTGG
+612 
-618 IALGANTQ
+618 
-626 AAANNIALGI
+626 
-636 NSDASTNSTTKA
+636 TK
-648 YLVSDTIP
+648 DD
-656 YVATVGYSVVSVGN
+656 
-670 GTTTRRITNVAPGG
+670 GTTPA
-684 NPTDAVNVSQLTQLH
+684 PTDGV
-699 NDVSSILGLTG
+699 
-710 STDGKFGEVNVNG
+710 E
-723 TTYGSII
+723 
-730 AAIAAGG
+730 
-737 GGGGTLPTD
+737 
-746 YYVTYTNQ
+746 
-754 AQNEINLGPNGGK
+754 
-767 GTTINNV
+767 
-774 ATATNDDQ
+774 
-782 AVNLGQVK
+782 
-790 ALTKDATVKYV
+790 
-801 SINSID
+801 
-807 GANKL
+807 
-812 SDQAIANNS
+812 
-821 VAIGPSTGTT
+821 
-831 AVAENSIALGSNVR
+831 
-845 TEALNGI
+845 
-852 AIGNSGTRAKGES
+852 

-870 KENTTADINNIAL
+870 KDTKAL
-883 GTLVST
+883 GDKNTVIGQAATVDSKYVTSSLALGDSAKVTGDNTNNALAIGSNSVASAASASAIGDSAQATGTNST
-889 KGIDSI
+889 AIGKSSTASGGSATAIGSGSIAGAVNGTALGASAIANSNNAVSI
-895 GIGKNVQTD
+895 GNNAGLGTANINVADNQ
-904 ATSSTTNYAIAIG
+904 NHIAIG
-917 SDAEVQNSDQAI
+917 TNAGQNI
-929 VIGRKA
+929 R
-935 IVSQDNGVAIGNEAL
+935 GNENIAVGL
-950 TQGEQGISIG
+950 EASNGTSGRYNISIG
-960 RQATSSAENTTAI
+960 SKAGQSMSGEENVSIGYLSNQATTAGAFHTTAL
-973 GNKASSSGQ
+973 GGRTQSG
-982 SANAIGDNAKAQA
+982 SNSVAVGYSAKA
-995 KDANAMGTAANASA
+995 KDNGAI
-1009 LNALALGT
+1009 ALGT
-1017 GASASSENS
+1017 GASVEGVDNGNGGLTNADNGIAIGLNARSKDNSIAIGSGSVASREKAKDEQAYITLTKIGGEGVVSVGGDDQTGNLSFTRRITHVSDGAADYDAVNVNQLRKAQQSVANLVGGGVTVDSSTGAYSQITLKDKNGTASTYNTIADAFNAVSSGQIQLIDPAANAVTYTDSISKQVNLRPNTVISGLAPGVNGTDAVNVDQMKTSIEASRVKYVSVNSEQKSNRFNEGATGVDSVAIGSDALSGGKQS
-1026 TAIGNQA
+1026 TAIGTNIKAIDQNSLA
-1033 RASASDAV
+1033 IGSNGTIAYDVSGIAIGQHAISRGENSITIGKDSQSAPKTTNAPVDDAIAIGTGAKVSDDAAV
-1041 ALGNGAV
+1041 ALG
-1048 SQAQQAIAIGKTAT
+1048 
-1062 AYAKNAIAT
+1062 KNAIAT
-1071 GTNANAYAENSIALG
+1071 GRQSFAQGTNAYTAPDASNGAAIGFNSISGAQNAYALGNAAHANTVDSIATGTNATTYATNALALGKGAVSGKANPTKDEIDNNANSDTIAIGTNSFAQIKNALAVGNTAKATEESSLALGTESQATGNSAIAQGQNAKALNTNSIAQG
-1086 SNTTVNNN
+1086 FNAQATAANAVAIGANATVTN
-1094 HANAVA
+1094 ANAVA
-1100 LGSNS
+1100 LGSDS
-1105 VSGDYNQT
+1105 VSGSYNRT
-1113 TKSTI
+1113 TKGTI

-1138 TKDNERQIINV
+1138 TAGNERQIINV
-1149 AAGRVTATSTDAV
+1149 AAGRVSSTSTDAV

-1168 AVQEEVQKPLSFA
+1168 AVQQEVQQPLSFA

-1201 ASGTLTEGNI
+1201 ATGTLTDGNI

-1224 LAKDVNLTNAGSLT
+1224 LAKDVNLTSAGSLT
-1238 VGTTKLTNGKVEIK
+1238 VRTTKLTDGKVEIK
-1252 DASNNSNVSTST
+1252 DSSNNSNVSTST

-1271 ASSNTIDANSI
+1271 TSTNTIDANSI

-1287 ANNVVLSGSTGTLTG
+1287 TNNVVLSGSTGTLNG
-1302 LTNKTLTVSGFAT
+1302 LTNKTLTVPGFAT

-1386 QSGGATIS
+1386 QPGGATIS

-1705 NIDLSKA
+1705 NIDLSKT

-1764 SNPII
+1764 SNP
-1769 INGATGRVS
+1769 V
-1778 GLTNTTWDPN
+1778 
-1788 ATYNQKQAATE
+1788 
-1799 EQLKSVSDVAQ
+1799 
-1810 NANKGWK
+1810 
-1817 FTSTNKGGVASAA
+1817 
-1830 QKIAPDETLDFN
+1830 
-1842 NTDGNIKLAATANN
+1842 
-1856 LTVNLN
+1856 
-1862 PDVNLTSA
+1862 
-1870 GSLTVGSSSI
+1870 
-1880 KNNEVKVGSNTLT
+1880 
-1893 DNGLTVGSTNVT
+1893 
-1905 SGNVTGLTNKTTTSS
+1905 
-1920 DFATV
+1920 
-1925 GRAATEEQL
+1925 
-1934 KTIQTGLTDSG
+1934 
-1945 FGLKAADSNTV
+1945 
-1956 NKKLGETID
+1956 
-1965 IVGADSNITT
+1965 
-1975 KVVNGQVAV
+1975 
-1984 ELSKNIDLSKAGSLT
+1984 
-1999 VGNTKVTDGKVELKD
+1999 
-2014 GAKSNSSTVDGTVV
+2014 
-2028 SDGTNTTTVGASQ
+2028 
-2041 ITVGAGSNPIIIN
+2041 IIN

-2284 NSKVTD
+2284 NTKVTD

-2348 TAWDPNATYNQ
+2348 TTWDPNATYNQKQAATEEQLKSVSDVAQNANKGWKFTSTNKGGVASAAQKIAPDDTLDFNNTDGNIKLAATANNLTVNLNPDVNLTSAGSLTVGSSSIKNNEVKVGSNTLTDNGLTVGSTSVTSGNVTGLTNKTTTSSDFATVGRAATEEQLKTIQTGLTDSGFGLKAADSNTVNKKLGETIDIVGADSNITTKVVNGQVAVELSKNIDLSKTGSLTVGNTKVTDGKVELKDGAKSNSSTVDGTVVSDGTNTTTVGASQITVGAGSNPVIINGATGRVSGLTNTTWDPNATYNQ

-2488 TDAVNVNQLNDVKVI
+2488 TDAVNVNQLNDVKAI

-2697 IQVDSVTAGDTTV
+2697 IQVDSVTAGDTTL

>member
-1 MNKVYRVIWNASLGA
+1 MNKAYRVIWNASLGA

-61 NVAGKIT
+61 NVTGKIT

-121 QTDFNNLNNQVNNGT
+121 QTDFNNLNNQVNSAT

-159 NINVTPT
+159 NINVTST
-166 TGSNGQTIYTVKTA
+166 TGSNGQTVYTVKTA

-249 QYFRTKSTEA
+249 QYFRTKSTKA

-404 SNLAIG
+404 SNLATG

-482 GIAIGENAGVGSSQS
+482 GIAIGENAGVGSSQG

-656 YVATVGYSVVSVGN
+656 DVATVGYSVVSVGN

-710 STDGKFGEVNVNG
+710 STDGKFGEIDING
-723 TTYGSII
+723 KTYGSIV
-730 AAIAAGG
+730 AAIAASGG
-737 GGGGTLPTD
+737 GGGPLPTD
-746 YYVTYTNQ
+746 YYVTYTNSS
-754 AQNEINLGPNGGK
+754 QNEINLGPNGGK

-774 ATATNDDQ
+774 ATATKDDQ

-790 ALTKDATVKYV
+790 ALAKDATVKYV
-801 SINSID
+801 SINSTD

-852 AIGNSGTRAKGES
+852 AIGNSGTRAKGQS

-1238 VGTTKLTNGKVEIK
+1238 VGTTKLTDGKVEIK

-1455 SVAANLTDNN
+1455 SVATNLTDNN

-1673 NKKLGET
+1673 NK
-1680 IDIVGAD
+1680 
-1687 SNITTKV
+1687 
-1694 VNGQVAVELSK
+1694 
-1705 NIDLSKA
+1705 
-1712 GSLTVGNTKVT
+1712 
-1723 DGKVE
+1723 
-1728 LKDGAKSNSST
+1728 
-1739 VDGTVVSD
+1739 
-1747 GTNTT
+1747 
-1752 TVGASQITVGAG
+1752 
-1764 SNPII
+1764 
-1769 INGATGRVS
+1769 
-1778 GLTNTTWDPN
+1778 W
-1788 ATYNQKQAATE
+1788 
-1799 EQLKSVSDVAQ
+1799 
-1810 NANKGWK
+1810 
-1817 FTSTNKGGVASAA
+1817 
-1830 QKIAPDETLDFN
+1830 
-1842 NTDGNIKLAATANN
+1842 
-1856 LTVNLN
+1856 
-1862 PDVNLTSA
+1862 
-1870 GSLTVGSSSI
+1870 
-1880 KNNEVKVGSNTLT
+1880 
-1893 DNGLTVGSTNVT
+1893 
-1905 SGNVTGLTNKTTTSS
+1905 
-1920 DFATV
+1920 
-1925 GRAATEEQL
+1925 
-1934 KTIQTGLTDSG
+1934 
-1945 FGLKAADSNTV
+1945 
-1956 NKKLGETID
+1956 
-1965 IVGADSNITT
+1965 
-1975 KVVNGQVAV
+1975 
-1984 ELSKNIDLSKAGSLT
+1984 
-1999 VGNTKVTDGKVELKD
+1999 
-2014 GAKSNSSTVDGTVV
+2014 
-2028 SDGTNTTTVGASQ
+2028 
-2041 ITVGAGSNPIIIN
+2041 
-2054 GATGRVSGLTN
+2054 
-2065 TTWDPNATYNQKQA
+2065 
-2079 ATEEQLKSVS
+2079 
-2089 DVAQNANKGWK
+2089 
-2100 FTSTNKG
+2100 
-2107 GVASAAQ
+2107 
-2114 KIAPDDTLDFNN
+2114 
-2126 TDGNIKLA
+2126 
-2134 ATANNLTVNLNPDV
+2134 
-2148 NLTSAGSLT
+2148 
-2157 VGSSS
+2157 
-2162 IKNNEVKVGSN
+2162 
-2173 TLTDN
+2173 
-2178 GLTVGSTSVTSG
+2178 
-2190 NVTGLT
+2190 
-2196 NKTTTSSDFATVGRA
+2196 
-2211 ATEEQLKT
+2211 
-2219 IQTGLTDSGF
+2219 
-2229 GLKAADSNTVNKKLG
+2229 
-2244 ETIDIVGA
+2244 
-2252 DSNITT
+2252 
-2258 KVVNGQVAVEL
+2258 
-2269 SKNIDLSKTG
+2269 
-2279 SLTVG
+2279 
-2284 NSKVTD
+2284 
-2290 GKVELKDGA
+2290 
-2299 KSNSSTVDG
+2299 
-2308 TVVSD
+2308 
-2313 GTNTTTVGASQI
+2313 
-2325 TVGAGSNPVI
+2325 
-2335 INGATGR
+2335 
-2342 VSGLTN
+2342 
-2348 TAWDPNATYNQ
+2348 
-2359 KQAATEEQLK
+2359 
-2369 SVSDVAQN
+2369 
-2377 ANKGWNVK
+2377 
-2385 SDSTLAS
+2385 
-2392 TQVKP
+2392 
-2397 EDTVDIGLAN
+2397 
-2407 DEKNLKVAATNS
+2407 
-2419 NGTTTI
+2419 
-2425 DFSLSKDLLLDSVN
+2425 
-2439 AGGTV
+2439 
-2444 IDKSGLRFVDPIT
+2444 
-2457 GLPLSNTPSIS
+2457 
-2468 LGGINAGNQIISNV
+2468 
-2482 APGKNG
+2482 
-2488 TDAVNVNQLNDVKVI
+2488 
-2503 AEEGW
+2503 
-2508 VFTTATSGKGQ
+2508 
-2519 TVNSSLQTI
+2519 
-2528 KPNQRFTMISGD
+2528 
-2540 NVELIQNGDKVTIT
+2540 
-2554 TTPEVNFDKVT
+2554 
-2565 VGNVVIDKTTN
+2565 
-2576 KITGVEA
+2576 
-2583 GTVAANSKDVV
+2583 
-2594 NGSQLHDLG
+2594 
-2603 SGVQNI
+2603 
-2609 IGGNT
+2609 
-2614 TYDPNTGTYTNNNI
+2614 
-2628 GDTGQNNI
+2628 
-2636 NDAIKSINDTAQN
+2636 
-2649 ANKGWTVSTNGQNAS
+2649 
-2664 QVKPT
+2664 
-2669 DTVDFANKD
+2669 
-2678 GNIKVN
+2678 
-2684 NTGNNITVDLAKD
+2684 
-2697 IQVDSVTAGDTTV
+2697 
-2710 NNNGL
+2710 
-2715 TINGGPSVTKNG
+2715 
-2727 IDAAGNKVTGVAEGS
+2727 
-2742 IAQGSKDAVNGS
+2742 
-2754 QIHDIIGDGAF
+2754 
-2765 QGGDGNTI
+2765 
-2773 TNIGGTGATNIND
+2773 
-2786 AIGSINQKAG
+2786 
-2796 QHSTVEAGQNI
+2796 
-2807 TVKESTNSNGGKE
+2807 
-2820 YTVATADDVKFNSV
+2820 
-2834 TSNTVTANNVKVGDV
+2834 
-2849 NIDQNGIN
+2849 
-2857 AGNHKITNVAPG
+2857 
-2869 EISSTSKDAVNGSQ
+2869 
-2883 LNTSNQYIVNSLG
+2883 
-2896 GGAKY
+2896 
-2901 ENGQFTGPTYNVN
+2901 
-2914 NGSYNNVGDAL
+2914 
-2925 GALNQADINLGNRI
+2925 
-2939 TNLGDRLEQV
+2939 
-2949 FYNVNGRIDDVEKKA
+2949 
-2964 NAGIASAMALEGAPF
+2964 
-2979 VAGKFTYAVGAAYHG
+2979 
-2994 GENAVG
+2994 
-3000 ATLRKTADNGRWS
+3000 
-3013 ITGGVAAASQGDP
+3013 
-3026 SVRVGISGVID
+3026 

>member
-1 MNKVYRVIWNASLGA
+1 M
-16 WVAVSEL
+16 
-23 AKSKGKSKTVKK
+23 
-35 IAGSVVVATA
+35 
-45 AIITVSA
+45 
-52 HSQDINEDL
+52 
-61 NVAGKIT
+61 
-68 ATGTITGSDVTTDS
+68 
-82 GASLNDL
+82 
-89 NSKVNNTTTG
+89 
-99 LASKASQTDLDN
+99 
-111 LTTTV
+111 
-116 NGKAS
+116 
-121 QTDFNNLNNQVNNGT
+121 
-136 TGLATKASKAE
+136 
-147 VTAAKTEVVQGK
+147 QGK
-159 NINVTPT
+159 NINVTST
-166 TGSNGQTIYTVKTA
+166 TGSNGQTVYTVKTA

-249 QYFRTKSTEA
+249 QYFRTKSTKA

-350 AIYGIP
+350 AIDGIP

-404 SNLAIG
+404 SNLATG

-482 GIAIGENAGVGSSQS
+482 GIAIGENAGVGSSQG

-656 YVATVGYSVVSVGN
+656 DVATVGYSVVSVGN

-710 STDGKFGEVNVNG
+710 STDGKFGEIDING
-723 TTYGSII
+723 KTYGSIV
-730 AAIAAGG
+730 AAIAASGG
-737 GGGGTLPTD
+737 GGGPLPTD
-746 YYVTYTNQ
+746 YYVTYTNSS
-754 AQNEINLGPNGGK
+754 QNEINLGPNGGK

-790 ALTKDATVKYV
+790 ALAKDATVKYV
-801 SINSID
+801 SINSTD

-1094 HANAVA
+1094 HTNAVA

-1238 VGTTKLTNGKVEIK
+1238 VGTTKLTDGKVEIK

-1455 SVAANLTDNN
+1455 SVATNLTDNN

-1999 VGNTKVTDGKVELKD
+1999 VGNTKVTDGKIELKD
-2014 GAKSNSSTVDGTVV
+2014 GAKSNSSTVDGTTVT
-2028 SDGTNTTTVGASQ
+2028 DGTNSST
-2041 ITVGAGSNPIIIN
+2041 IGAGSISVSNGTNQTLI
-2054 GATGRVSGLTN
+2054 GATQV
-2065 TTWDPNATYNQKQA
+2065 
-2079 ATEEQLKSVS
+2079 V
-2089 DVAQNANKGWK
+2089 
-2100 FTSTNKG
+2100 
-2107 GVASAAQ
+2107 
-2114 KIAPDDTLDFNN
+2114 
-2126 TDGNIKLA
+2126 
-2134 ATANNLTVNLNPDV
+2134 
-2148 NLTSAGSLT
+2148 
-2157 VGSSS
+2157 VG
-2162 IKNNEVKVGSN
+2162 
-2173 TLTDN
+2173 
-2178 GLTVGSTSVTSG
+2178 
-2190 NVTGLT
+2190 
-2196 NKTTTSSDFATVGRA
+2196 
-2211 ATEEQLKT
+2211 
-2219 IQTGLTDSGF
+2219 
-2229 GLKAADSNTVNKKLG
+2229 
-2244 ETIDIVGA
+2244 
-2252 DSNITT
+2252 
-2258 KVVNGQVAVEL
+2258 
-2269 SKNIDLSKTG
+2269 
-2279 SLTVG
+2279 
-2284 NSKVTD
+2284 
-2290 GKVELKDGA
+2290 
-2299 KSNSSTVDG
+2299 
-2308 TVVSD
+2308 
-2313 GTNTTTVGASQI
+2313 GAS
-2325 TVGAGSNPVI
+2325 PVTL
-2335 INGATGR
+2335 NGATGR

-2407 DEKNLKVAATNS
+2407 DEKNLKVAAINS

-2444 IDKSGLRFVDPIT
+2444 IDKGGLRFVDPIT

-2488 TDAVNVNQLNDVKVI
+2488 TDAVNVNQLNDVKAI

-2715 TINGGPSVTKNG
+2715 TINGGPSVIKNG

>member
-35 IAGSVVVATA
+35 IAGSVVLVTTV
-45 AIITVSA
+45 ITTVSVHA
-52 HSQDINEDL
+52 EDINEDL
-61 NVAGKIT
+61 NVVGDIT
-68 ATGTITGSDVTTDS
+68 ATGEITGSDVTTNS
-82 GASLNDL
+82 GASLNNL
-89 NSKVNNTTTG
+89 NSKINDTTTG
-99 LASKASQTDLDN
+99 LASKASQTD
-111 LTTTV
+111 
-116 NGKAS
+116 
-121 QTDFNNLNNQVNNGT
+121 FNTLNNQVNNAT
-136 TGLATKASKAE
+136 TGLATKASKTD

-159 NINVTPT
+159 NINVTSA
-166 TGSNGQTIYTVKTA
+166 TGANGQTVYTVKTA
-180 DDVNFNTL
+180 DDVNFNKV
-188 TTTGNTSIGGALTV
+188 TV
-202 TGNANLNNGANLN
+202 D
-215 NKKITGLANGTADS
+215 GTVID
-229 DAVNYGQIK
+229 DGQITVAK
-238 NLVIGNNYDGI
+238 DG
-249 QYFRTKSTEA
+249 S
-259 DASALGE
+259 
-266 DSTAIGP
+266 
-273 LATANGDNS
+273 
-282 IAVGNTSQANG
+282 
-293 LGSISVG
+293 
-300 QKSIA
+300 
-305 YQENNVAI
+305 
-313 GKESAAL
+313 
-320 GKYSTA
+320 
-326 IGASTGQ
+326 
-333 PRTPVLTNDS
+333 
-343 NNNNQLT
+343 
-350 AIYGIP
+350 
-356 VTATGSTPDTIT
+356 
-368 EINGTA
+368 
-374 VTPDQRNA
+374 
-382 FIALLSS
+382 
-389 GANLAGGEASLALGT
+389 
-404 SNLAIG
+404 
-410 NSSVALGSMNSS
+410 
-422 SATSSVAL
+422 
-430 GSNNNANGSS
+430 
-440 SIAIGDRNS
+440 
-449 ASASNA
+449 
-455 VAIGTQAS
+455 
-463 SSRSNTI
+463 
-470 AIGKGAIADTSS
+470 
-482 GIAIGENAGVGSSQS
+482 
-497 STTDRVEH
+497 
-505 IAIGKNS
+505 
-512 GQNVVGNQNIAI
+512 
-524 GSGAGSNLSPDNN
+524 
-537 SSSDSNIAIG
+537 
-547 IAAGSGINGDD
+547 IAAGSQQVITGNQLYELEQKLFNSGAQGVKYFHANSSLDD
-558 NISIGRNSNTNG
+558 SAAYGADSVAVGPKAVTNKSATDSIAMGNN
-570 GAITRSVTLGSETK
+570 A
-584 SSSQSVVVGNSS
+584 VVG
-596 KVTSGTDATIV
+596 
-607 GYNAQ
+607 
-612 VTGTGG
+612 
-618 IALGANTQ
+618 
-626 AAANNIALGI
+626 
-636 NSDASTNSTTKA
+636 TK
-648 YLVSDTIP
+648 DD
-656 YVATVGYSVVSVGN
+656 
-670 GTTTRRITNVAPGG
+670 GTTPA
-684 NPTDAVNVSQLTQLH
+684 PTDGV
-699 NDVSSILGLTG
+699 
-710 STDGKFGEVNVNG
+710 E
-723 TTYGSII
+723 
-730 AAIAAGG
+730 
-737 GGGGTLPTD
+737 
-746 YYVTYTNQ
+746 
-754 AQNEINLGPNGGK
+754 
-767 GTTINNV
+767 
-774 ATATNDDQ
+774 
-782 AVNLGQVK
+782 
-790 ALTKDATVKYV
+790 
-801 SINSID
+801 
-807 GANKL
+807 
-812 SDQAIANNS
+812 
-821 VAIGPSTGTT
+821 
-831 AVAENSIALGSNVR
+831 
-845 TEALNGI
+845 
-852 AIGNSGTRAKGES
+852 

-870 KENTTADINNIAL
+870 KDTKAL
-883 GTLVST
+883 GDKNTVIGQAATVDSKYVTSSLALGDSAKVTGDNTNNALAIGSNSVASAASASAIGDSAQATGTNST
-889 KGIDSI
+889 AIGKSSTASGGSATAIGSGSIAGAVNGTALGASAIANSNNAVSI
-895 GIGKNVQTD
+895 GNNAGLGTANINVADNQ
-904 ATSSTTNYAIAIG
+904 NHIAIG
-917 SDAEVQNSDQAI
+917 TNAGQNI
-929 VIGRKA
+929 R
-935 IVSQDNGVAIGNEAL
+935 GNENIAVGL
-950 TQGEQGISIG
+950 EASNGTSGRYNISIG
-960 RQATSSAENTTAI
+960 SKAGQSMSGEENVSIGYLSNQATTAGAFHTTAL
-973 GNKASSSGQ
+973 GGRTQSG
-982 SANAIGDNAKAQA
+982 SNSVAVGYSAKA
-995 KDANAMGTAANASA
+995 KDNGAI
-1009 LNALALGT
+1009 ALGT
-1017 GASASSENS
+1017 GASVEGVDNGNGGLTNADNGIAIGLNARSKDNSIAIGSGSVASREKAKDEQAYITLTKIGGEGVVSVGGDDQTGNLSFTRRITHVSDGAADYDAVNVNQLRKAQQSVANLVGGGVTVDSSTGAYSQITLKDKNGTASTYNTIADAFNAVSSGQIQLIDPAANAVTYTDSISKQVNLRPNTVISGLAPGVNGTDAVNVDQMKTSIEASRVKYVSVNSEQKSNRFNEGATGVDSVAIGSDALSGGKQS
-1026 TAIGNQA
+1026 TAIGTNIKAIDQNSLA
-1033 RASASDAV
+1033 IGSNGTIAYDVSGIAIGQHAISRGENSITIGKDSQSAPKTTNAPVDDAIAIGTGAKVSDDAAV
-1041 ALGNGAV
+1041 ALG
-1048 SQAQQAIAIGKTAT
+1048 
-1062 AYAKNAIAT
+1062 KNAIAT
-1071 GTNANAYAENSIALG
+1071 GRQSFAQGTNAYTAPDASNGAAIGFNSISGAQNAYALGNAAHANTVDSIATGTNATTYATNALALGKGAVSGKANPTKDEIDNNANSDTIAIGTNSFAQIKNALAVGNTAKATEESSLALGTESQATGNSAIAQGQNAKALNTNSIAQG
-1086 SNTTVNNN
+1086 FNAQATAANAVAIGANATVTN
-1094 HANAVA
+1094 ANAVA
-1100 LGSNS
+1100 LGSDS
-1105 VSGDYNQT
+1105 VSGSYNRT
-1113 TKSTI
+1113 TKGTI

-1138 TKDNERQIINV
+1138 TAGNERQIINV
-1149 AAGRVTATSTDAV
+1149 AAGRVSSTSTDAV

-1168 AVQEEVQKPLSFA
+1168 AVQQEVQQPLSFA

-1201 ASGTLTEGNI
+1201 ATGTLTDGNI

-1224 LAKDVNLTNAGSLT
+1224 LAKDVNLTSAGSLT
-1238 VGTTKLTNGKVEIK
+1238 VRTTKLTDGKVEIK
-1252 DASNNSNVSTST
+1252 DSSNNSNVSTST

-1271 ASSNTIDANSI
+1271 TSTNTIDANSI

-1287 ANNVVLSGSTGTLTG
+1287 TNNVVLSGSTGTLNG
-1302 LTNKTLTVSGFAT
+1302 LTNKTLTVPGFAT

-1386 QSGGATIS
+1386 QPGGATIS
-1394 VNGKNGTITGLTNKT
+1394 VNGKSGTITGLTNKT

-1435 NAGVNVQRKLG
+1435 NTGVNVQRKLG

-1999 VGNTKVTDGKVELKD
+1999 VGNTKVTDGKIELKD
-2014 GAKSNSSTVDGTVV
+2014 GAKSNSSTVDGTTVT
-2028 SDGTNTTTVGASQ
+2028 DGTNSST
-2041 ITVGAGSNPIIIN
+2041 IGAGSISVSNGTNQTLI
-2054 GATGRVSGLTN
+2054 GATQV
-2065 TTWDPNATYNQKQA
+2065 
-2079 ATEEQLKSVS
+2079 V
-2089 DVAQNANKGWK
+2089 
-2100 FTSTNKG
+2100 
-2107 GVASAAQ
+2107 
-2114 KIAPDDTLDFNN
+2114 
-2126 TDGNIKLA
+2126 
-2134 ATANNLTVNLNPDV
+2134 
-2148 NLTSAGSLT
+2148 
-2157 VGSSS
+2157 VG
-2162 IKNNEVKVGSN
+2162 
-2173 TLTDN
+2173 
-2178 GLTVGSTSVTSG
+2178 
-2190 NVTGLT
+2190 
-2196 NKTTTSSDFATVGRA
+2196 
-2211 ATEEQLKT
+2211 
-2219 IQTGLTDSGF
+2219 
-2229 GLKAADSNTVNKKLG
+2229 
-2244 ETIDIVGA
+2244 
-2252 DSNITT
+2252 
-2258 KVVNGQVAVEL
+2258 
-2269 SKNIDLSKTG
+2269 
-2279 SLTVG
+2279 
-2284 NSKVTD
+2284 
-2290 GKVELKDGA
+2290 
-2299 KSNSSTVDG
+2299 
-2308 TVVSD
+2308 
-2313 GTNTTTVGASQI
+2313 GAS
-2325 TVGAGSNPVI
+2325 PVTL
-2335 INGATGR
+2335 NGATGR

-2407 DEKNLKVAATNS
+2407 EEKNLKVAAINS

-2444 IDKSGLRFVDPIT
+2444 IDKGGLRFVDPIT

-2488 TDAVNVNQLNDVKVI
+2488 TDAVNVNQLNDVKAI